1 MTDRIIPTQTGELLK
16 VNFSHQPLT
25 VSAYNA
31 VTGQYETHE
40 EYSQLL
46 AAASHVDRSDGQFMT
61 HTDTLLSMNVNVD
74 SDGNKVA
81 SFVYSSGV
89 GLSGRELVIRS
100 YRMENGR
107 AIPIADAVT
116 LNQTKTAQWRQLID
130 AGQPTAIR
138 EPNGMYVMYDALDKG
153 KVKAS
158 SRRYWVIQT
167 QPEQFESVIKM
178 PHRVKDVRVLSH
190 GGTSHVWSLDKYG
203 TVEVTV
209 IDADNKLDL
218 AASRAMTAFFAKGDV
233 KYVAIHTAEDGSGFA
248 LDTQGY
254 LHVFEQKNGVSGYYR
269 SANPIEGLTQLGEFS
284 TGRLTVNSGQVLL
297 QRYDENGAALP
308 VLSADISDV
317 RQSGTF
323 DLLTGTV
330 TVGDSAYLV
339 RDGVLFQFSKENGW
353 FQTKYTDVSELSLS
367 PTGKAVAVFGADQV
381 LTISEAADGNVI
393 QAEPVSITAG
403 TISTVVQNS
412 NTTYVLGT
420 DGVIRTLGGLEG
432 AITLK
437 GLTTQSGGPDKLR
450 SLSVVANMG
459 VGVTESGAVVKFDLP
474 ISGGSHEVVP
484 RSLTLQGENQA
495 DVLKVF
501 RDNDNRLIIWQQDS
515 DHKQTF
521 GILNPST
528 GTVQSLVSAEY
539 RGVFPGGDIE
549 RNGIITAG
557 DKRQYCL
564 LNGQVMYYSFIQ
576 NEWIPT
582 PTKGISQLKLGAD
595 GVLYAL
601 NEQRELVRL
610 NQYGFVES
618 TLETEVEDGL
628 LRTLTKS
635 VQLPEGVQ
643 QFAVSATGAIWYVD
657 QDGQLQSA
665 SIKEEDL
672 GSVSL
677 GIKRAEGE
685 GELQQ
690 ISVSPTEVFDA
701 YGDAISGIK
710 KAVTAPDGTQW
721 LLDSNGQVYRKLEG
735 SSEWSPLMEV
745 DPAGADFSVLADGRV
760 AIKASDDS
768 LHIYDTRWK
777 KVVEPSTLSLPK
789 AGMLN
794 QSLTVH
800 NDGSLW
806 LLDSSA
812 GEIQVYQPKG
822 KSWATKAIPRGIE
835 FQRLLTLQDGSVAG
849 RATDGKVYR
858 YQGTDG
864 WLEYTTAQGKPE
876 FDLLYDQ
883 LNYSRLE
890 SGYAGLLFS
899 SGEKAYKKPNQLTG
913 AQRLEVPSKQRDP
926 SLKQR
931 FASWFKAHLKPSTT
945 RGKFHHQINNAH
957 KELASAWSLLNQPS
971 YKKFGD
977 SQPEREA
984 LFTSSKTLIQDE
996 QAKILER
1003 INKQIGLLDRTG
1015 KLNTS
1020 FEHTS
1025 VFRQIQAFFGG
1036 DKHLSD
1042 KNLVKRLYDRQVSLF
1057 GTDDSVAETLKVML
1071 DHKVYLPAGSG
1082 DLSALTAQLVN
1093 NQSTLLLMQ
1102 QKTKA
1107 GDTSTESLAQLTEN
1121 LTALETKRQESSI
1134 NKLFKNNFDS
1144 LNQADRFYRT
1154 FDYLIAGMKD
1164 GDHKLQ
1170 RALNRQGAV
1179 QGDVVEQYTRLLQ
1192 SMSVGDNVDLKA
1204 AWGLK
1209 AGISHGG
1216 NLAENPL
1223 SILFTAGITG
1233 SVGAGGGNDYKL
1245 SFEKT
1250 ATGVKIKVGHV
1261 NKGNVSLSVGLAA
1274 GGGAKVGKG
1283 YALVSASV
1291 TATDKVEYSVE
1302 NVATFSIDQDDDGKL
1317 QRILRGLLSGSMT
1330 PDQLLA
1336 DADKGDVSHKQG
1348 LKHDLDVVGAA
1359 GLGVGVG
1366 VTNPDYTD
1374 SGLKTGYGFSLSIP
1388 SIKVT
1393 GNLFKHE
1400 VSAETKFSSKGGYSH
1415 GVSEKIGLFNSLGIE
1430 ASVGANPGSFKL
1442 QGYDQPELLRNS
1454 EYDTHMRTNYSPL
1467 SIGTLGYTLKNN
1479 WDRGVVKLYP
1489 DNQKLHP
1496 RDGFKFEYTEK
1507 GLSKVTWDL
1516 TINRTGTLM
1525 ELSKVKELLER
1536 VPALKA
1542 QLEKLTSFTTPANRD
1557 AFATKLARLEVS
1569 HPALK
1574 PEIDALKQ
1582 LAAFTSPDDKKRFEK
1597 QLKSLGEANP
1607 NLSHDIQELK
1617 AHLSSN
1623 LFVQK
1628 NKPIKVA
1635 MQFTAQA
1642 MHQVSNYDPKTDGD
1656 YVTFVNKLAMDGA
1669 NFEITGFSVNEAHS
1683 YKTSGGLNAVLL
1695 NFDSSAE
1702 LSLSRNTADIKLF
1715 YSDTESYWYK
1725 LKDQFKELANY
1736 QNSDVTPEEFST
1748 ELKKEYDALLEN
1760 IERGLGFDDG
1770 LNPDIAEQ
1778 KALLDSVLS
1787 MLKPDL
1793 GAYSQAYAEAYQVQY
1808 ATQHNVT
1815 PEQALIALKEIA
1827 KDEIDSEVI
1836 RNLFEDRAE
1845 LVKQYLQ
1852 TANEHLD
1859 SIRTLDST
1867 PRPSQLA
1874 PVFTYSGSRLTQTG
1888 MTSGLNLSGFNS
1900 AVHDGANSV
1909 LLTLSNRFGTPDAVS
1924 SSQGAEASVKSLL
1937 ADLYAQN
1944 GPVTTF
1950 DVDNLI
1956 ARFSLATKEGAS
1968 RSLTAANIAEIRR
1981 LFNLNGSGETGTADE
1996 FAALRSQLENSI
2008 NADALAN
2015 AFDPMVERHLLA
2027 VEELVTSDI
2036 WQLFEPEGALA
2047 NSQTINLWN
2056 GQLVYISEQAGK
2068 QKIVRLSKE
2077 QIRKVVR
2084 ADSERVLQSMS
2095 DGYTGTLLLR
2105 EAALSQGDIESLQAL
2120 PDQTP
2125 SLKRQTGASSER
2137 YRGLAILG
2145 LTEAYARGDLISS
2158 EFDPAQRF
2166 ILSEFFADANGDLD
2180 LAALRNT
2187 VNNPVEFA
2195 KFKDGIT
2202 RLRAGYTESADVSQ
2216 MNGAQLVEKLV
2227 SWEGLLQSGAVG
2239 LSQVVD
2245 KQAKG
2250 VNAKLHFAPQSIYVG
2265 NTETQGKCAGLG
2277 QAYLYALSQGND
2289 AGLKNTFLDGVFTH
2303 SEIVRNSATDG
2314 TVSQKEAEQ
2323 TLVFTQALDQLQT
2336 DSANGQG
2343 SILVG
2348 EGKHSLTQVINRLG
2362 QNSGDSF
2369 YQLNTGNHA
2378 LVLAKKTIAG
2388 KASYFFYD
2396 PNFADVVVS
2405 SQNSVNSAEALGKI
2419 VKAHLQQAGDGW
2431 QGTLADYYAAD
2442 KSGNGELQ
2450 FDLYRFESNQAES
2463 NASLQQ
2469 LKTLLSDGNYLTEY
2483 QRLMQMADIDLAGFK
2498 VSPAL
2503 LYQMG
2508 ASIDGRRISADMDL
2522 SASDL
2527 ISKLSYSG
2535 RDLVEFMATQAK
2547 QPVAET
2553 ALKLLKTQLKT
2564 TDVDSLL
2571 QAGLDVDVARKV
2583 LQLVDSN
2590 VNSSLEVQLNTWTK
2604 LSELAPSIEG
2614 ALPSNLVN
2622 DSDNVGEMFGYLG
2635 QESEVAKWR
2644 ANNRQ
2649 QLVTVE
2655 PVSLGGT
2662 EVSAVL
2668 LHDMGATIEGKPVT
2682 IQLLA
2687 QLDTSGTATVQFDS
2701 TRFAYVLSKI
2711 PTQPELE
2718 KIASLVKKQLEINGG
2733 DVSKLLGD
2741 GIVSDAPAAQFVET
2755 LRQSPT
2761 ASLEIEVAK
2770 QAVNLLGDK
2779 ADERA
2784 QWLSMSEGLDVTQ
2797 RRQLQ
2802 NLYVLAKDTTGF
2814 DLDSF
2819 KAIKAANSGLSE
2831 TEILQQMAL
2840 DATEKRIAPG
2850 NDTDVVMQLAKW
2862 TDTDARQFLRNNN
2875 LIGSDS
2881 SGVISVN
2888 SQQFEQ
2894 FILSCDGMDRVRL
2907 ASAMVKL
2914 SPDAYYRISNDLDT
2928 DSSTTLKTFT
2938 DNVELQRAN
2947 KKGAM
2952 LGAVDNF
2959 GSALDIF
2966 ETLNSV
2972 RQLVA
2977 SWDQMSTTDK
2987 GLTMTELVGGIA
2999 MSPLSSAVSKA
3010 LSAAG
3015 KALGAASKFS
3025 KAATVVKAGVLD
3037 VALAP
3042 ITFAS
3047 IGMQWESFWSGNG
3060 DTNSFEYKSLVANTV
3075 LTTVTT
3081 AASLALTGV
3090 SIAASLSSAVAA
3102 SVLGTIAAS
3111 AGPIGVAIAAA
3122 GFIINGV
3129 VQGAL
3134 QLAEFGD
3141 YFSSTADKV
3150 AQFFASWVGVET
3162 DALKRA
3168 RVEKAATED
3177 ADSLHTTL
3185 NNEWAETKTYLSD
3198 LFSKDGYK
3206 YLQIRD
3212 RDNKVAHGTFT
3223 WGGDYAYVL
3232 QKQVEYKGVETV
3244 VSNHLANGDTVWAE
3258 LGDANPSYNAH
3269 GSAGKRNL
3277 FNLSG
3282 AVLAAANGADK
3293 ADAFN
3298 LSAMTEIGAIDG
3310 QDGQDSMLLDAG
3322 GLAVTL
3328 APGQGTQSVLSY
3340 AGKLVILDQLVHRSG
3355 DRGANHSSSENVT
3368 RNVNQRVNVNGI
3380 ESYIIKNVGSADI
3393 KGTQK
3398 DEFFDVSGSNVQ
3410 ISGGGGRNTYSL
3422 NNGNRVMST
3431 SDDTVLWNGEVNAE
3445 ITLEGISGKVAQ
3457 TLMVSLSSR
3466 YDDIHIRRNGNN
3478 LELVDTGRTLTIK
3491 GVYKSDGSLDTS
3503 KVIQLLDPYGYSFS
3517 LPGLGLIDG
3526 NAKSLTQVAKT
3537 FVFDE
3542 NTATELRY
3550 VTNDKAV
3557 NTYTLQQGSGVFV
3570 AEAHTNQLMQFVL
3583 EAPLSSLRYGIVDDT
3598 LVVQSTDPQSKLEL
3612 QIRDYTNVSKS
3623 GVVQLWLSPPQ
3634 GAEQG
3639 QQIVSIKLPEA
3650 DGDKQGQLTPVDTDA
3665 VEKQVEQA
3673 GAELKHSRIQDT
3685 VTQLDLSQ
3693 VEDTVTV
3700 DAAKLAEH
3708 QQSISLFLPP
3718 DALAEKLVQVRV
3730 ADDLILYYA
3739 DKAGVGLTNTPHL
3752 NIKGYFSHVVDVKLT
3767 HNGGQNKVTISP
3779 SQYLGDIGNNQL
3791 SGAQA
3796 SELAGLDGNDRY
3808 SIPVR
3813 SSEKTRWV
3821 INNVAADQKLDTLD
3835 FGSGVTVNQLAF
3847 VRQGDDLE
3855 VHISGQPTKTVV
3867 LQNYVADA
3875 RAQHLQLKL
3884 GETVMRLPAVDP
3896 VSGYFVHSQD
3906 SDVGILGDGTHILR
3920 SEAQGGSKQTLYLS
3934 GSVDSYQK
3942 EVQGLDLKLSKGGQ
3956 TLFIR
3961 DYYRKPDSVRFAWQG
3976 GSNDEVL
3983 IPTDYHRAEQALF
3996 TELNV
4001 ERRDWVAYIENG
4013 VTSREQVTSLLA
4025 LGQERGSEA
4034 SDFYTMPEST
4044 DFTVYV
4050 KHYPANYNVG
4060 ERALFST
4067 GYRGQNGFKF
4077 YLDGEGY
4084 LCYKSYTREGYYNGV
4099 EQTIYTQMP
4108 RISGRPVSQPNDEI
4122 VLKFEGNHTLTVI
4135 AKGWGEK
4142 RVTTI
4147 NLNDYGS
4154 SRIRFGSTR
4163 HLNSRVYR
4171 SGYQERR
4178 IIEGLASDRQIDS
4191 IFQTDGQ
4198 TWGARDSD
4206 VATYLQV
4213 KGFSAQGA
4221 QTLIEEGLTSLRQ
4234 LEQAVS
4240 VLKAV
4245 NGRLSESFIAA
4256 YVKAGQSWLYKE
4268 TSISYAVALEN
4279 MGRTPQF
4286 IFDAHR
4292 YGLSVQNVE
4301 AYSKVEKQYPG
4312 EDRLADFALALRG
4325 DDNAFFMQDRAST
4338 GTLTHYQ
4345 TQLLDSLL
4353 TTLEIPEWDRERIRH
4368 TIAGNAP
4375 EERFDELARRMFQS
4389 YPTEREKELNLY
4401 NWLGNALQGD
4411 FRQKHTFEPSLPK
4424 DVNLLTQALIQ
4435 KGFLAKRA
4443 SELAWKL
4450 SELGVLDYE
4459 RLDSLMKVGIS
4470 DNSQLLRLLDADV
4483 NGEDILAANAHREK
4497 YESGARGN
4505 LIQVSTS
4512 GILSSYSHV
4521 EQTVYYAK
4529 EYLGIDGDGN
4539 VTRLGA
4545 SPSSSTLAGYEQVIN
4560 PGPVLGS
4567 GGGSPTPSQIAQ
4579 GQVDGVV
4586 KLWEQGYIDRSVRQ
4600 VPSEQS
4606 WFGRSNPSN
4615 MVDGSNQAGEAF
4627 SWRGASNP
4635 DGEKIYDVTMHAL
4648 DPNNPDA
4655 ESRAAFI
4662 RFDMKHKVAL
4672 SSLTLRTANAVA
4684 DTEEPDTTRSGS
4696 YRVEALNA
4704 KGQWISVSLPLAWSG
4719 QQNDMTVAIDTQGVP
4734 YQSYRLRGISGSYD
4748 RDRWIKEV
4756 DFTTVAIEKESVS
4769 IASVALEPGT
4779 AKREVTPL
4787 VPAARVEIAIEN
4799 ASFESKDLPKG
4810 WLIRDVPGWTIA
4822 GGNTASISEGNS
4834 MSAFDGINYMQI
4846 SGNDSS
4852 ISQGLNETF
4861 DAAADYQLAVDLGNS
4876 KYGNSVSGFEVR
4888 LWAGGSLLGNAVL
4901 SASQARESL
4910 GYGRWNT
4917 LTLNIDGQIHE
4928 QASGQKLKVEVLNTG
4943 NEDRDRIYV
4952 DNVRLAKLTG
4962 AMAIF
4967 GDEPGST
4974 DSRTSEGRYTIQPV
4988 LAPTVS

>member
-25 VSAYNA
+25 VSTYNA
-31 VTGQYETHE
+31 VTSQYETHE

-46 AAASHVDRSDGQFMT
+46 AAASHVDRADGQIMT

-81 SFVYSSGV
+81 SFVYRSGV

-100 YRMENGR
+100 FRMENGR

-116 LNQTKTAQWRQLID
+116 LHQSKTAQWRQLID

-190 GGTSHVWSLDKYG
+190 GGTRHVWSLDKYG
-203 TVEVTV
+203 TVAVTV

-218 AASRAMTAFFAKGDV
+218 AASRAMTAFFTKADV

-248 LDTQGY
+248 LDTHGY

-269 SANPIEGLTQLGEFS
+269 SANPIEAFTQLGEFN
-284 TGRLTVNSGQVLL
+284 TGRLTVNRGQVLL
-297 QRYDENGAALP
+297 QRYDEQGAALP

-339 RDGVLFQFSKENGW
+339 RDGVLFQYSKENGW

-381 LTISEAADGNVI
+381 LTISESADGNVI
-393 QAEPVSITAG
+393 QAEPVSIAAG
-403 TISTVVQNS
+403 TIQTVVQNS
-412 NTTYVLGT
+412 RATYVLGS

-432 AITLK
+432 SITLK
-437 GLTTQSGGPDKLR
+437 GLTTPSGEPETLR
-450 SLSVVANMG
+450 SLSVVDNLG
-459 VGVTESGAVVKFDLP
+459 VGVTESGAVVKFNLP
-474 ISGGSHEVVP
+474 VSGGSHEVAP
-484 RSLTLQGENQA
+484 QTLTLQGENQA

-501 RDNDNRLIIWQQDS
+501 RDNDDRLIVWQQDS
-515 DHKQTF
+515 DQKQTF
-521 GILNPST
+521 GVLNPST
-528 GTVQSLVSAEY
+528 GAVQTLVSADY

-576 NEWIPT
+576 NEWMPT
-582 PTKGISQLKLGAD
+582 PTKGIRQLKLGAD
-595 GVLYAL
+595 GAIYAL

-643 QFAVSATGAIWYVD
+643 QFAVSATGTIWYVD

-665 SIKEEDL
+665 SVKEEDL

-677 GIKRAEGE
+677 GIQRAEGE
-685 GELQQ
+685 RELQP

-701 YGDAISGIK
+701 YGEAISEIK

-721 LLDSNGQVYRKLEG
+721 LLDSNGQAYRKLEG
-735 SSEWSPLMEV
+735 SSEWSPLVEV

-777 KVVEPSTLSLPK
+777 TVVEPSTLSLPK
-789 AGMLN
+789 AGIAS
-794 QSLTVH
+794 QSLTIH

-812 GEIQVYQPKG
+812 AEVQVYQPKG
-822 KSWATKAIPRGIE
+822 QSWATKAIPRGVE
-835 FQRLLTLQDGSVAG
+835 FQRLMTLQDGSVAG

-890 SGYAGLLFS
+890 SSYSGLLFS
-899 SGEKAYKKPNQLTG
+899 SGEKAHKKPNQLTG

-931 FASWFKAHLKPSTT
+931 FTSWFKAHLKPSTT

-971 YKKFGD
+971 DTRLGD
-977 SQPEREA
+977 GQPEREA
-984 LFTSSKTLIQDE
+984 LFTGSKTLIQDE

-1015 KLNTS
+1015 QLNTS

-1042 KNLVKRLYDRQVSLF
+1042 KNLVKRLYDRQVALL
-1057 GTDDSVAETLKVML
+1057 GAEDSVAETLKMML
-1071 DHKVYLPAGSG
+1071 EHKVYLPAGSG

-1102 QKTKA
+1102 QKTTA
-1107 GDTSTESLAQLTEN
+1107 GDTSTDSLAQLTET
-1121 LTALETKRQESSI
+1121 LTDLETKRQESSI

-1216 NLAENPL
+1216 NLAENPFE
-1223 SILFTAGITG
+1223 SLFTAGITG

-1283 YALVSASV
+1283 YAMASASL
-1291 TATDKVEYSVE
+1291 TATDKVEYNVE

-1317 QRILRGLLSGSMT
+1317 QRVLRGLLSGSMT

-1366 VTNPDYTD
+1366 VTNPDYKDT
-1374 SGLKTGYGFSLSIP
+1374 GLKTGYGFSLSIP

-1393 GNLFKHE
+1393 GNVFKHE
-1400 VSAETKFSSKGGYSH
+1400 VSAETKFSSTGGYSH

-1442 QGYDQPELLRNS
+1442 QGYDQPELLRNN

-1467 SIGTLGYTLKNN
+1467 SAGTLGYTLKKN
-1479 WDRGVVKLYP
+1479 WDRGGVQLYP

-1496 RDGFKFEYTEK
+1496 RDGFKFEYTEE

-1525 ELSKVKELLER
+1525 GLSKVKELLER
-1536 VPALKA
+1536 VPALKV
-1542 QLEKLTSFTTPANRD
+1542 QLEKLTSFTTPENRD
-1557 AFATKLARLEVS
+1557 ALATKLARLEGS

-1582 LAAFTSPDDKKRFEK
+1582 LAAFTSPDDKKQFEK

-1607 NLSHDIQELK
+1607 HLLRDIQELK
-1617 AHLSSN
+1617 AHLGSN

-1683 YKTSGGLNAVLL
+1683 YKTSGGLNALLL

-1715 YSDTESYWYK
+1715 YSDTERYWYK
-1725 LKDQFKELANY
+1725 LKDQFKALANY
-1736 QNSDVTPEEFST
+1736 QNADVTPEEFSA

-1760 IERGLGFDDG
+1760 MERGLGFDEG

-1787 MLKPDL
+1787 LLKPDL
-1793 GAYSQAYAEAYQVQY
+1793 GAYSQAYAEAYQAQY
-1808 ATQHNVT
+1808 AAQHNVS
-1815 PEQALIALKEIA
+1815 PEQALIALKEVA
-1827 KDEIDSEVI
+1827 KDELDSEVI
-1836 RNLFEDRAE
+1836 EDRAE
-1845 LVKQYLQ
+1845 VVKQYLQ

-1859 SIRTLDST
+1859 SIRALDST

-1874 PVFTYSGSRLTQTG
+1874 PVFTYSGSRLTQTE

-1909 LLTLSNRFGTPDAVS
+1909 LLTLSNRFGAPDAIS
-1924 SSQGAEASVKSLL
+1924 NSQGAEASVKSLL
-1937 ADLYAQN
+1937 ADLYANN

-1956 ARFSLATKEGAS
+1956 AQFNRSTKEGAS

-1981 LFNLNGSGETGTADE
+1981 LFHLSGSGETGTADE
-1996 FAALRSQLENSI
+1996 FAALRSQLENSVQ
-2008 NADALAN
+2008 ADALAK

-2027 VEELVTSDI
+2027 TEELVTSDI

-2047 NSQTINLWN
+2047 NSQTINVWN

-2068 QKIVRLSKE
+2068 QKIVRLSKA
-2077 QIRKVVR
+2077 QIRQVVR
-2084 ADSERVLQSMS
+2084 ADSERVLQAMS

-2105 EAALSQGDIESLQAL
+2105 ETALSQGDIESLQAL

-2125 SLKRQTGASSER
+2125 SLRRQTGVSSER
-2137 YRGLAILG
+2137 YRGLAIVG
-2145 LTEAYARGDLISS
+2145 LMEAYARGDVISS

-2180 LAALRNT
+2180 LAALRKT
-2187 VNNPVEFA
+2187 VNNPVDFA

-2202 RLRAGYTESADVSQ
+2202 RLRAGYAESANVSQ
-2216 MNGAQLVEKLV
+2216 LNGAQLVEKLV

-2250 VNAKLHFAPQSIYVG
+2250 VNAQLHFAPQSMYVG
-2265 NTETQGKCAGLG
+2265 NTDTQGKCAGLG
-2277 QAYLYALSQGND
+2277 QAYLYALSQGDD
-2289 AGLKNTFLDGVFTH
+2289 AGFKNTFLDGVFTH
-2303 SEIVRNSATDG
+2303 SDIVRNSATDG

-2323 TLVFTQALDQLQT
+2323 SLAFTQALDQLQT

-2343 SILVG
+2343 RLLVG
-2348 EGKHSLTQVINRLG
+2348 EGKQSLTQVIHRLG

-2396 PNFADVVVS
+2396 PNFADVVVT
-2405 SQNSVNSAEALGKI
+2405 SQNSVNSADALGKI

-2442 KSGNGELQ
+2442 KAGNGELQ
-2450 FDLYRFESNQAES
+2450 FELYRFEPHQAES

-2469 LKTLLSDGNYLTEY
+2469 LKTLLSEGHYLTEY
-2483 QRLMQMADIDLAGFK
+2483 QRLRQMADIDLAGLK

-2508 ASIDGRRISADMDL
+2508 ASIDGRRLSADMDL

-2571 QAGLDVDVARKV
+2571 QAGLDVDVARNV
-2583 LQLVDSN
+2583 LQLVDSH
-2590 VNSSLEVQLNTWTK
+2590 VNSSLEVQLDTWSK

-2614 ALPSNLVN
+2614 AIPSHLAN
-2622 DSDNVGEMFGYLG
+2622 DSANVQDMFGYLG
-2635 QESEVAKWR
+2635 HESEVAKWR
-2644 ANNRQ
+2644 AYNRQ
-2649 QLVTVE
+2649 QLLTAE

-2662 EVSAVL
+2662 ELSAVL

-2682 IQLLA
+2682 MPLLA
-2687 QLDTSGTATVQFDS
+2687 QLETGGTVAVQFDP
-2701 TRFAYVLSKI
+2701 TRFAYVLSQI
-2711 PTQPELE
+2711 PAQPELE
-2718 KIASLVKKQLEINGG
+2718 NIASLVKKQLEMHGG
-2733 DVSKLLGD
+2733 DVSQLLGD
-2741 GIVSDAPAAQFVET
+2741 GVASDAPAAQFVET

-2814 DLDSF
+2814 DLESF
-2819 KAIKAANSGLSE
+2819 KALKAAHSGLSE

-2850 NDTDVVMQLAKW
+2850 NDTDVVMQLTKW
-2862 TDTDARQFLRNNN
+2862 SETDARQFLRDNN

-2881 SGVISVN
+2881 AGVISVN

-2894 FILSCDGMDRVRL
+2894 FIHSCDGMDRVRL
-2907 ASAMVKL
+2907 AAAMVKL

-2952 LGAVDNF
+2952 LGTVDNF

-2987 GLTMTELVGGIA
+2987 GLTMTELVGGVA

-3042 ITFAS
+3042 VTFAS

-3060 DTNSFEYKSLVANTV
+3060 DTKSFEYKSLVANTV

-3177 ADSLHTTL
+3177 ADSLHATL

-3212 RDNKVAHGTFT
+3212 RDNKVAHGTFK

-3244 VSNHLANGDTVWAE
+3244 VSNHLTNGDTVWAE
-3258 LGDANPSYNAH
+3258 LGNANPDYQAH

-3282 AVLAAANGADK
+3282 AVLSAANGADK

-3298 LSAMTEIGAIDG
+3298 LSAMTEIGAVDG
-3310 QDGQDSMLLDAG
+3310 QDGQDSLLLDAG

-3368 RNVNQRVNVNGI
+3368 RNVDQSVNVNGI
-3380 ESYIIKNVGSADI
+3380 ESYIIENVGSADI
-3393 KGTQK
+3393 KGTQQ

-3422 NNGNRVMST
+3422 NHGNRIVST

-3445 ITLEGISGKVAQ
+3445 ITLQGISGKVAQ

-3466 YDDIHIRRNGNN
+3466 YDDIHIRRNGNH

-3526 NAKSLTQVAKT
+3526 HAKSLNQVAKT

-3542 NTATELRY
+3542 NTASDLRY

-3557 NTYTLQQGSGVFV
+3557 NTYTLQQGAGVFV

-3583 EAPLSSLRYGIVDDT
+3583 EAPLSSLHYGIVDDT
-3598 LVVQSTDPQSKLEL
+3598 LVIQSTDPHSQLEL
-3612 QIRDYTNVSKS
+3612 QIRDYANASQS

-3639 QQIVSIKLPEA
+3639 QQIVSIALPEA
-3650 DGDKQGQLTPVDTDA
+3650 GGDKQGRLTPVDTDA

-3673 GAELKHSRIQDT
+3673 GGELKHSQTQDS

-3693 VEDTVTV
+3693 VENTVTV
-3700 DAAKLAEH
+3700 EAAKLAEH
-3708 QQSISLFLPP
+3708 QQSISLFLPS
-3718 DALAEKLVQVRV
+3718 DALADKLVQVRV

-3739 DKAGVGLTNTPHL
+3739 DKAQVGLANTPHL
-3752 NIKGYFSHVVDVKLT
+3752 NIKGYFSHAVDVKLT
-3767 HNGGQNKVTISP
+3767 HNGGQNNVTISP
-3779 SQYLGDIGNNQL
+3779 SQYLGNIGDNQL

-3796 SELAGLDGNDRY
+3796 SELAGLDGHDHY
-3808 SIPVR
+3808 AIPVR
-3813 SSEKTRWV
+3813 SSDKIRWV

-3835 FGSGVTVNQLAF
+3835 LGSGVTVNQLAF

-3855 VHISGQPTKTVV
+3855 IQISGQPTKTVM
-3867 LQNYVADA
+3867 LQNYVADV

-3920 SEAQGGSKQTLYLS
+3920 SEAQGGSKQTLHLS
-3934 GSVDSYQK
+3934 GPVDGYQQ
-3942 EVQGLDLKLSKGGQ
+3942 EVQGLDLKLSKGDQ
-3956 TLFIR
+3956 TLFVR

-3976 GSNDEVL
+3976 GSHDEVL
-3983 IPTDYHRAEQALF
+3983 IPTDYHQAEQALF

-4001 ERRDWVAYIENG
+4001 ERRDWVAYIQNG

-4034 SDFYTMPEST
+4034 SDFYTMPDST

-4077 YLDGEGY
+4077 YLDDEGY

-4099 EQTIYTQMP
+4099 EQTIYTQTP

-4122 VLKFEGNHTLTVI
+4122 VMKFEGNHTLTVI
-4135 AKGWGEK
+4135 AKGWGGK

-4163 HLNSRVYR
+4163 YLNDRVYS
-4171 SGYQERR
+4171 SGYRERR
-4178 IIEGLASDRQIDS
+4178 ITEGLASDRQIDS

-4221 QTLIEEGLTSLRQ
+4221 QTLIDEGLTSLGQ
-4234 LEQAVS
+4234 LERAVS
-4240 VLKAV
+4240 VLKTA
-4245 NGRLSESFIAA
+4245 NGQLSESFIAA
-4256 YVKAGQSWLYKE
+4256 YVKSGQSWLYKE
-4268 TSISYAVALEN
+4268 TSIAYAVALEN

-4338 GTLTHYQ
+4338 GTLTHSQ

-4375 EERFDELARRMFQS
+4375 EERFDELARRMYQS

-4401 NWLGNALQGD
+4401 NWLGNALGGD
-4411 FRQKHTFEPSLPK
+4411 FRQKHTFEPSLPN

-4470 DNSQLLRLLDADV
+4470 DNSQLLRLLEANV
-4483 NGEDILAANAHREK
+4483 NGEDILAANAHREQ

-4539 VTRLGA
+4539 VTRLGT
-4545 SPSSSTLAGYEQVIN
+4545 SPSSGTLAGYEQVIN

-4567 GGGSPTPSQIAQ
+4567 GGGSPTPIQIAQ
-4579 GQVDGVV
+4579 GQIDGVV

-4606 WFGRSNPSN
+4606 WFGRSNTSN
-4615 MVDGSNQAGEAF
+4615 LVDGSDRAGEAF
-4627 SWRGASNP
+4627 AWRAASNEV
-4635 DGEKIYDVTMHAL
+4635 DDNIYDVAMQAPDLTN
-4648 DPNNPDA
+4648 PNTDD
-4655 ESRAAFI
+4655 RAAFI

-4672 SSLTLRTANAVA
+4672 SSLTLRTAHAVA
-4684 DTEEPDTTRSGS
+4684 DADQPDTTRSGS
-4696 YRVEALNA
+4696 YRVEALDA
-4704 KGQWISVSLPLAWSG
+4704 RGQWISVSSPLVWSG
-4719 QQNDMTVAIDTQGVP
+4719 QQDDMTVAIDTRGVP

-4756 DFTTVAIEKESVS
+4756 DFTTVAIERESAAVAS
-4769 IASVALEPGT
+4769 IAVEPPKEGDM
-4779 AKREVTPL
+4779 

-4799 ASFESKDLPKG
+4799 ASFDSKEIPENTLV
-4810 WLIRDVPGWTIA
+4810 RDVPGWTLT
-4822 GGNTASISEGNS
+4822 GYNTAMLREGSYIS
-4834 MSAFDGINYMQI
+4834 AVDGSNFMQI
-4846 SGNDSS
+4846 SWSGSS
-4852 ISQGLNETF
+4852 ISQELSDTF
-4861 DAAADYQLAVDLGNS
+4861 DATADYQLAMDLGNS
-4876 KYGNSVSGFEVR
+4876 QYGNSVSGFEIR
-4888 LWAGGSLLGNAVL
+4888 LWAGDTLLGNAAL
-4901 SASQARESL
+4901 SATQARESL

-4917 LTLNIDGQIHE
+4917 LTLNVDGQVHQ
-4928 QASGQKLKVEVLNTG
+4928 QASGKNLKVEVLNTG
-4943 NEDRDRIYV
+4943 DENRDIVFV
-4952 DNVRLAKLTG
+4952 DNIRLAKLTG
-4962 AMAIF
+4962 AMATF
-4967 GDEPGST
+4967 GDDPGSI

>member
-25 VSAYNA
+25 VSTYNA

-46 AAASHVDRSDGQFMT
+46 AAASHVDRADGQIMT

-81 SFVYSSGV
+81 SFVYRSGV

-100 YRMENGR
+100 FRMENGR

-116 LNQTKTAQWRQLID
+116 LHQSKTAQWRQLID

-190 GGTSHVWSLDKYG
+190 GGARHVWSLDKYG
-203 TVEVTV
+203 TVAVTV

-218 AASRAMTAFFAKGDV
+218 AASRAMTAFFTKADV

-248 LDTQGY
+248 LDTHGY

-269 SANPIEGLTQLGEFS
+269 SANPIEAFTQLGEFN
-284 TGRLTVNSGQVLL
+284 TGRLTVNRGQVLL
-297 QRYDENGAALP
+297 QRYDEQGAALP

-330 TVGDSAYLV
+330 SVGDSAYLV
-339 RDGVLFQFSKENGW
+339 RDGVLFQYSKENGW

-381 LTISEAADGNVI
+381 LTISESADGNVI
-393 QAEPVSITAG
+393 QAEPVSIAAG
-403 TISTVVQNS
+403 TIQTVVQNS
-412 NTTYVLGT
+412 RATYVLGS

-432 AITLK
+432 SITLR
-437 GLTTQSGGPDKLR
+437 GLTTPSGEPETLR
-450 SLSVVANMG
+450 SLSVVDNLG
-459 VGVTESGAVVKFDLP
+459 VGVTESGAVVKFNLP
-474 ISGGSHEVVP
+474 ESGGSHEVAP
-484 RSLTLQGENQA
+484 QTLTLQGENQA

-501 RDNDNRLIIWQQDS
+501 RDNDDRLIVWQQDS

-528 GTVQSLVSAEY
+528 GAVQSLASADY

-576 NEWIPT
+576 NEWMPT
-582 PTKGISQLKLGAD
+582 PTKGIRQLKLGAD
-595 GVLYAL
+595 GAIYAL

-643 QFAVSATGAIWYVD
+643 QFAVSATGTIWYVD

-665 SIKEEDL
+665 SVKEEDL

-677 GIKRAEGE
+677 GIQRAEGE
-685 GELQQ
+685 RELQP

-701 YGDAISGIK
+701 YGEAISEIK

-721 LLDSNGQVYRKLEG
+721 LLDSNGQVYRKLGG
-735 SSEWSPLMEV
+735 SSEWSPLVEV

-777 KVVEPSTLSLPK
+777 TVVEPSTLSLPK
-789 AGMLN
+789 AGIAS
-794 QSLTVH
+794 QSLTIH

-812 GEIQVYQPKG
+812 GEVQVYQPKG
-822 KSWATKAIPRGIE
+822 QSWATKAIPRGVE
-835 FQRLLTLQDGSVAG
+835 FQRLMTLQDGSVAG

-890 SGYAGLLFS
+890 SSYSGLLFS
-899 SGEKAYKKPNQLTG
+899 SGEKAHKKPNQLTG

-931 FASWFKAHLKPSTT
+931 FTSWFKAHLKPSTT

-971 YKKFGD
+971 DTKLGD
-977 SQPEREA
+977 GQPEREA
-984 LFTSSKTLIQDE
+984 LFTGSKTLIQDE

-1015 KLNTS
+1015 QLNTS

-1042 KNLVKRLYDRQVSLF
+1042 KNLVKRLYDRQVALL
-1057 GTDDSVAETLKVML
+1057 GAEDSVAETLKMML

-1102 QKTKA
+1102 QKTTA
-1107 GDTSTESLAQLTEN
+1107 GDTSTDSLAQLTET
-1121 LTALETKRQESSI
+1121 LTDLETKRQESSI

-1216 NLAENPL
+1216 NLAENPFE
-1223 SILFTAGITG
+1223 SLFTAGITG

-1283 YALVSASV
+1283 YAMASASL
-1291 TATDKVEYSVE
+1291 TATDKVEYNVE

-1317 QRILRGLLSGSMT
+1317 QRVLRGLLSGSMT

-1366 VTNPDYTD
+1366 VTNPDYKDT
-1374 SGLKTGYGFSLSIP
+1374 GLKTGYGFSLSIP

-1393 GNLFKHE
+1393 GNVFKHE
-1400 VSAETKFSSKGGYSH
+1400 VSAETKFSSTGGYSH

-1442 QGYDQPELLRNS
+1442 QGYDQPELLRNN

-1467 SIGTLGYTLKNN
+1467 SAGTLGYTLKKN
-1479 WDRGVVKLYP
+1479 WDRGGVQLYP

-1496 RDGFKFEYTEK
+1496 RDGFKFEYTEE

-1525 ELSKVKELLER
+1525 GLSKVKELLER
-1536 VPALKA
+1536 VPALKV
-1542 QLEKLTSFTTPANRD
+1542 QLEKLTSFTTPENRD
-1557 AFATKLARLEVS
+1557 ALATKLARLEGS

-1582 LAAFTSPDDKKRFEK
+1582 LAAFTSPDDKKQFEK

-1607 NLSHDIQELK
+1607 HLSRDIQELK
-1617 AHLSSN
+1617 AHLGSN

-1683 YKTSGGLNAVLL
+1683 YKTSGGLNALLL

-1715 YSDTESYWYK
+1715 YSDTERYWYK
-1725 LKDQFKELANY
+1725 LKDQFKALANY
-1736 QNSDVTPEEFST
+1736 QNADVTPEEFSA

-1760 IERGLGFDDG
+1760 MERGLGFDEG

-1787 MLKPDL
+1787 LLKPDL
-1793 GAYSQAYAEAYQVQY
+1793 GAYSQAYAEAYQAQY
-1808 ATQHNVT
+1808 AAQHNVS
-1815 PEQALIALKEIA
+1815 PEQALIALKEVA
-1827 KDEIDSEVI
+1827 KDELDSEVI
-1836 RNLFEDRAE
+1836 EDRAE
-1845 LVKQYLQ
+1845 VVKQYLQ

-1859 SIRTLDST
+1859 SIRALDST

-1874 PVFTYSGSRLTQTG
+1874 PVFTYSGSRLTQTE

-1909 LLTLSNRFGTPDAVS
+1909 LLTLSNRFGTPDAIS
-1924 SSQGAEASVKSLL
+1924 NSQGAEASVKSLL
-1937 ADLYAQN
+1937 ADLYANN

-1956 ARFSLATKEGAS
+1956 AQFNRSTKEGAS

-1981 LFNLNGSGETGTADE
+1981 LFHLSGSGETGTADE

-2008 NADALAN
+2008 QADALAK

-2027 VEELVTSDI
+2027 TEELVTSDI

-2047 NSQTINLWN
+2047 NSQTINVWN

-2068 QKIVRLSKE
+2068 QKIVRLSKA
-2077 QIRKVVR
+2077 QIRQVVR
-2084 ADSERVLQSMS
+2084 VDSERVLQAMS

-2105 EAALSQGDIESLQAL
+2105 ETALSQGDIESLQAL

-2125 SLKRQTGASSER
+2125 SLRRQTGVSSER
-2137 YRGLAILG
+2137 YRGLAIVG
-2145 LTEAYARGDLISS
+2145 LMEAYARGDVISS

-2180 LAALRNT
+2180 LAALRKT
-2187 VNNPVEFA
+2187 VNNPVDFA

-2202 RLRAGYTESADVSQ
+2202 RLRAGYAESANVSQ
-2216 MNGAQLVEKLV
+2216 LNGAQLVEKLV

-2250 VNAKLHFAPQSIYVG
+2250 VNAQLHFAPQSMYVG
-2265 NTETQGKCAGLG
+2265 NTDTQGECAGLG
-2277 QAYLYALSQGND
+2277 QAYLYALSQGDD
-2289 AGLKNTFLDGVFTH
+2289 AGFKNTFLDGVFTH
-2303 SEIVRNSATDG
+2303 SDIVRNSATDG
-2314 TVSQKEAEQ
+2314 TVSQKEAKQ
-2323 TLVFTQALDQLQT
+2323 TLAFTQALDQLQT

-2343 SILVG
+2343 RLLVG
-2348 EGKHSLTQVINRLG
+2348 EGKQSLTQVIHRLG

-2396 PNFADVVVS
+2396 PNFADVVVT
-2405 SQNSVNSAEALGKI
+2405 SQNSVNSADALGKI

-2442 KSGNGELQ
+2442 KAGNGELQ
-2450 FDLYRFESNQAES
+2450 FELYRFEPHQAES

-2469 LKTLLSDGNYLTEY
+2469 LKTLLSEGHYLTEY
-2483 QRLMQMADIDLAGFK
+2483 QRLRQMADIDLAGLK

-2508 ASIDGRRISADMDL
+2508 ASIDGRRLSADMDL

-2571 QAGLDVDVARKV
+2571 QAGLDVDVARNV
-2583 LQLVDSN
+2583 LQLVDSH
-2590 VNSSLEVQLNTWTK
+2590 VNSSLEVQLDTWSK

-2614 ALPSNLVN
+2614 AIPSHLAN
-2622 DSDNVGEMFGYLG
+2622 DSANVQDMFGYLG
-2635 QESEVAKWR
+2635 HESEVAKWR
-2644 ANNRQ
+2644 AYNRQ
-2649 QLVTVE
+2649 QLLTAE

-2662 EVSAVL
+2662 ELSAVL

-2682 IQLLA
+2682 MPLLA
-2687 QLDTSGTATVQFDS
+2687 QLETGGTVAVQFDP
-2701 TRFAYVLSKI
+2701 TRFAYVLSQI
-2711 PTQPELE
+2711 PAQPELE
-2718 KIASLVKKQLEINGG
+2718 KIASLVKKQLEMHGG
-2733 DVSKLLGD
+2733 DVSQLLGD
-2741 GIVSDAPAAQFVET
+2741 GVASDAPAAQFVET

-2814 DLDSF
+2814 DLESF
-2819 KAIKAANSGLSE
+2819 KALKAAHSGLSE

-2862 TDTDARQFLRNNN
+2862 SETDARQFLRDNN

-2881 SGVISVN
+2881 AGVISVN

-2894 FILSCDGMDRVRL
+2894 FIHSCDGMDRVRL
-2907 ASAMVKL
+2907 AAAMVKL

-2952 LGAVDNF
+2952 LGTVDNF

-2987 GLTMTELVGGIA
+2987 GLTMTELVGGVA

-3042 ITFAS
+3042 VTFAS

-3177 ADSLHTTL
+3177 ADSLHATL

-3212 RDNKVAHGTFT
+3212 RDNKVAHGTFK

-3244 VSNHLANGDTVWAE
+3244 VSNHLTNGDTVWAE
-3258 LGDANPSYNAH
+3258 LGNANPDYQAH

-3298 LSAMTEIGAIDG
+3298 LSAMTEIGAVDG
-3310 QDGQDSMLLDAG
+3310 QDGQDSLLLDAG

-3368 RNVNQRVNVNGI
+3368 RNVDQSVNVNGI
-3380 ESYIIKNVGSADI
+3380 ESYIIENVGSADI
-3393 KGTQK
+3393 KGTQQ

-3422 NNGNRVMST
+3422 NHGNRIVST

-3445 ITLEGISGKVAQ
+3445 ITLQGISGKVAQ

-3466 YDDIHIRRNGNN
+3466 YDDIHIRRNGNH

-3526 NAKSLTQVAKT
+3526 HAKSLTQVAKT

-3542 NTATELRY
+3542 NTASDLRY

-3557 NTYTLQQGSGVFV
+3557 NTYTLQQGAGVFV

-3583 EAPLSSLRYGIVDDT
+3583 EAPLSSLHYGIVDDT
-3598 LVVQSTDPQSKLEL
+3598 LVIQSTDPHSQLEL
-3612 QIRDYTNVSKS
+3612 QIRDYANASQS

-3634 GAEQG
+3634 GTEQG
-3639 QQIVSIKLPEA
+3639 QQIVSIALPEA
-3650 DGDKQGQLTPVDTDA
+3650 GGDKQGRLTPVDTDA

-3673 GAELKHSRIQDT
+3673 GGELKHSQTQDS

-3693 VEDTVTV
+3693 VENTVTV
-3700 DAAKLAEH
+3700 EAAKLAEH
-3708 QQSISLFLPP
+3708 QQSISLFLPS
-3718 DALAEKLVQVRV
+3718 DALADKLVQVRV

-3739 DKAGVGLTNTPHL
+3739 DKAQVGLANTPHL
-3752 NIKGYFSHVVDVKLT
+3752 NIKGYFSHAVDVKLT
-3767 HNGGQNKVTISP
+3767 HNGGQNNVTISP
-3779 SQYLGDIGNNQL
+3779 SQYLGNIGDNQL

-3796 SELAGLDGNDRY
+3796 SELAGLDGHDHY
-3808 SIPVR
+3808 AIPVR
-3813 SSEKTRWV
+3813 SSDKIRWV

-3835 FGSGVTVNQLAF
+3835 LGSGVTVNQLAF

-3855 VHISGQPTKTVV
+3855 IQISGQPTKTVM
-3867 LQNYVADA
+3867 LQNYVADV

-3920 SEAQGGSKQTLYLS
+3920 SEAQGGSKQTLHLS
-3934 GSVDSYQK
+3934 EPVDGYQQ
-3942 EVQGLDLKLSKGGQ
+3942 EVQGLDLKLSKGDQ
-3956 TLFIR
+3956 TLFVR

-3976 GSNDEVL
+3976 GSHDEVL
-3983 IPTDYHRAEQALF
+3983 IPTDYHQAEQALF

-4001 ERRDWVAYIENG
+4001 ERRDWVAYIQNG

-4034 SDFYTMPEST
+4034 SDFYTMPDST

-4077 YLDGEGY
+4077 YLDDEGY

-4099 EQTIYTQMP
+4099 EQTIYTQTP

-4122 VLKFEGNHTLTVI
+4122 VMKFEGNHTLTVI
-4135 AKGWGEK
+4135 AKGWGGK

-4163 HLNSRVYR
+4163 YLNDRVY
-4171 SGYQERR
+4171 SNGYRERR
-4178 IIEGLASDRQIDS
+4178 ITEGLASDRQIDS

-4221 QTLIEEGLTSLRQ
+4221 QTLIDEGLTSLGQ
-4234 LEQAVS
+4234 LERAVS
-4240 VLKAV
+4240 VLKAA
-4245 NGRLSESFIAA
+4245 NGQLSESFIAA
-4256 YVKAGQSWLYKE
+4256 YVKSGQSWLYKE
-4268 TSISYAVALEN
+4268 TSIAYAVALEN

-4338 GTLTHYQ
+4338 GTLTHSQ

-4375 EERFDELARRMFQS
+4375 EERFDELARRMYQS

-4401 NWLGNALQGD
+4401 NWLGNALGGD
-4411 FRQKHTFEPSLPK
+4411 FRQKHTFEPSLPN

-4470 DNSQLLRLLDADV
+4470 DNSQLLRLLEANV
-4483 NGEDILAANAHREK
+4483 NGEDILAANAHREQ

-4539 VTRLGA
+4539 VTRLGT
-4545 SPSSSTLAGYEQVIN
+4545 SPSSGTLAGYEQVIN

-4567 GGGSPTPSQIAQ
+4567 GGGSPTPIQIAQ
-4579 GQVDGVV
+4579 GQIDGVV

-4615 MVDGSNQAGEAF
+4615 LVDGSDRAGEAF
-4627 SWRGASNP
+4627 AWRAASNKV
-4635 DGEKIYDVTMHAL
+4635 DDNIYDVAMQAPDLTN
-4648 DPNNPDA
+4648 PNTDD
-4655 ESRAAFI
+4655 RAAFI

-4672 SSLTLRTANAVA
+4672 SSLTLRTAHAVA
-4684 DTEEPDTTRSGS
+4684 DADQPDTTRSGS
-4696 YRVEALNA
+4696 YRVEALDA
-4704 KGQWISVSLPLAWSG
+4704 RGQWISVSSPLVWSG
-4719 QQNDMTVAIDTQGVP
+4719 QQDDMTVAIDTRGVP

-4756 DFTTVAIEKESVS
+4756 DFTTVAIERESAAVAS
-4769 IASVALEPGT
+4769 IAVEPQKEGDM
-4779 AKREVTPL
+4779 

-4799 ASFESKDLPKG
+4799 ASFDSKEIPKNT
-4810 WLIRDVPGWTIA
+4810 LVRDVPGWTLA
-4822 GGNTASISEGNS
+4822 GYNTAMLREGSYIS
-4834 MSAFDGINYMQI
+4834 AVDGRNFMQI
-4846 SGNDSS
+4846 SWSGSS
-4852 ISQGLNETF
+4852 ISQELSDTF
-4861 DAAADYQLAVDLGNS
+4861 DATADYQLAMDLGNS
-4876 KYGNSVSGFEVR
+4876 QYGNSVSGFEIR
-4888 LWAGGSLLGNAVL
+4888 LWAGDTLLGNAAL
-4901 SASQARESL
+4901 SANQARESL

-4917 LTLNIDGQIHE
+4917 LTLNVDGQVHQ
-4928 QASGQKLKVEVLNTG
+4928 QASGKNLKVEVLNTG
-4943 NEDRDRIYV
+4943 DENRDIVFV
-4952 DNVRLAKLTG
+4952 DKIRLAKLTG
-4962 AMAIF
+4962 AMATF
-4967 GDEPGST
+4967 GDDPGSI

>member
-25 VSAYNA
+25 VSTYNA
-31 VTGQYETHE
+31 VTGQYETHK

-46 AAASHVDRSDGQFMT
+46 AAASHVDRVDGQIMT

-81 SFVYSSGV
+81 SFVYRSGV

-100 YRMENGR
+100 FRMENGR

-116 LNQTKTAQWRQLID
+116 LHQSKTAQWRQLID

-153 KVKAS
+153 QVKAS

-178 PHRVKDVRVLSH
+178 PHRVKDVRVLSL
-190 GGTSHVWSLDKYG
+190 GGARHVWSLDKYG
-203 TVEVTV
+203 TVAVTV

-218 AASRAMTAFFAKGDV
+218 AASRAMTAFFTKADV

-248 LDTQGY
+248 LDTHGY

-269 SANPIEGLTQLGEFS
+269 SANPIEAFTQLGEFN
-284 TGRLTVNSGQVLL
+284 TGRLTVNRGQVLL
-297 QRYDENGAALP
+297 QRYDDQGAALP

-339 RDGVLFQFSKENGW
+339 RDGVLFQYSKENGW

-381 LTISEAADGNVI
+381 LTISESADGNVI
-393 QAEPVSITAG
+393 QAEPVSIAAG
-403 TISTVVQNS
+403 TIQTVVQNS
-412 NTTYVLGT
+412 RATYVLGS
-420 DGVIRTLGGLEG
+420 DGVIRMLGGLEG
-432 AITLK
+432 SITLR
-437 GLTTQSGGPDKLR
+437 GLTTPSGEPETLR
-450 SLSVVANMG
+450 SLSVVDNLG
-459 VGVTESGAVVKFDLP
+459 VGVTESGAVVKFNLP
-474 ISGGSHEVVP
+474 KSGGSHEVA
-484 RSLTLQGENQA
+484 SQTLTLQGENQA

-501 RDNDNRLIIWQQDS
+501 RDNDDRLIVWQQDS

-528 GTVQSLVSAEY
+528 GAVQSLVSADY

-576 NEWIPT
+576 NEWMPT
-582 PTKGISQLKLGAD
+582 PTKGIRQLKLGAD
-595 GVLYAL
+595 GAIYAL

-643 QFAVSATGAIWYVD
+643 QFAVSATGTIWYVD

-665 SIKEEDL
+665 SVKEEDL

-677 GIKRAEGE
+677 GIQRAEGE
-685 GELQQ
+685 RELQP

-701 YGDAISGIK
+701 YGEAISEIK

-735 SSEWSPLMEV
+735 SSEWSPLVEV

-777 KVVEPSTLSLPK
+777 TVVEPSTLPLPK
-789 AGMLN
+789 AGIAS
-794 QSLTVH
+794 QSLTIH

-812 GEIQVYQPKG
+812 GEVQVYQPKG
-822 KSWATKAIPRGIE
+822 QSWATKAIPRGVE
-835 FQRLLTLQDGSVAG
+835 FQSLMTLQDGSVAG

-890 SGYAGLLFS
+890 SSYSGLLFS
-899 SGEKAYKKPNQLTG
+899 SGEKAHKKPNQLTG

-931 FASWFKAHLKPSTT
+931 FTSWFKAHLKPSTT

-971 YKKFGD
+971 DTKLGD
-977 SQPEREA
+977 GQPEREA
-984 LFTSSKTLIQDE
+984 LFTGNKTLIQDE

-1015 KLNTS
+1015 QLNTS

-1036 DKHLSD
+1036 GKHLSD
-1042 KNLVKRLYDRQVSLF
+1042 KNLVKRLYDRQVALL
-1057 GTDDSVAETLKVML
+1057 GAEDSVAETLKMML

-1102 QKTKA
+1102 QKTTA
-1107 GDTSTESLAQLTEN
+1107 GDTSTDSLAQLTET
-1121 LTALETKRQESSI
+1121 LTDLETKRQESSI

-1204 AWGLK
+1204 AWALK

-1216 NLAENPL
+1216 NLAENPFE
-1223 SILFTAGITG
+1223 SVFTAGITG
-1233 SVGAGGGNDYKL
+1233 SVGVGGGNDYKL

-1250 ATGVKIKVGHV
+1250 ETGVKIKVGHV

-1283 YALVSASV
+1283 YAMASASL
-1291 TATDKVEYSVE
+1291 TASDKVEFNVE
-1302 NVATFSIDQDDDGKL
+1302 NVATFTIDQDDVGKL
-1317 QRILRGLLSGSMT
+1317 QRVLRGLLSGSMT

-1366 VTNPDYTD
+1366 VTNPDYKDT
-1374 SGLKTGYGFSLSIP
+1374 GLKTGYGFSLSIP

-1393 GNLFKHE
+1393 GNVFKHE
-1400 VSAETKFSSKGGYSH
+1400 VSAETKFSSKGGYSN

-1442 QGYDQPELLRNS
+1442 QGYDQPELLRNN
-1454 EYDTHMRTNYSPL
+1454 EYDTHMRTDYSPL
-1467 SIGTLGYTLKNN
+1467 SAGTLGYTLKKN
-1479 WDRGVVKLYP
+1479 WDRGGVQLYP

-1496 RDGFKFEYTEK
+1496 RDGFKFEYTEE

-1525 ELSKVKELLER
+1525 GLSKVKELLER
-1536 VPALKA
+1536 VPALKV
-1542 QLEKLTSFTTPANRD
+1542 QLEKLTSFTTPENRD
-1557 AFATKLARLEVS
+1557 ALATKLARLEGS
-1569 HPALK
+1569 YPALK

-1582 LAAFTSPDDKKRFEK
+1582 LAAFTSPDDKKQFEK

-1607 NLSHDIQELK
+1607 HLSRDIQELK
-1617 AHLSSN
+1617 AHLGSN

-1628 NKPIKVA
+1628 NKPIKIA

-1683 YKTSGGLNAVLL
+1683 YKTSGGLNALLL

-1715 YSDTESYWYK
+1715 YSDTERYWYK
-1725 LKDQFKELANY
+1725 LKDQFKALANY
-1736 QNSDVTPEEFST
+1736 QNADVTPEKFSA

-1760 IERGLGFDDG
+1760 LERGLGFDDG

-1787 MLKPDL
+1787 LLKPDL
-1793 GAYSQAYAEAYQVQY
+1793 GAYSQAYAEAYQAQY
-1808 ATQHNVT
+1808 TAQHNVS
-1815 PEQALIALKEIA
+1815 PEQALIALKKVA
-1827 KDEIDSEVI
+1827 KDALDSGVI
-1836 RNLFEDRAE
+1836 EDRAE
-1845 LVKQYLQ
+1845 VVKQYLQ

-1859 SIRTLDST
+1859 SIRALDST

-1874 PVFTYSGSRLTQTG
+1874 PVFTYRGSRLTQTE

-1909 LLTLSNRFGTPDAVS
+1909 LQTLSNRFGTPDAIS
-1924 SSQGAEASVKSLL
+1924 NSQGAEASVKSLL
-1937 ADLYAQN
+1937 ADLYAKN

-1956 ARFSLATKEGAS
+1956 AQFIRSTKEGAS

-1981 LFNLNGSGETGTADE
+1981 LFHLSGSGETGTADE

-2008 NADALAN
+2008 QADALAK

-2027 VEELVTSDI
+2027 TEELVTSDI

-2047 NSQTINLWN
+2047 NSQTINVWN

-2068 QKIVRLSKE
+2068 QKIVRLSKA
-2077 QIRKVVR
+2077 QIRQVVR
-2084 ADSERVLQSMS
+2084 ADSERVLQAMS

-2105 EAALSQGDIESLQAL
+2105 ETALSQGDIESLQAL

-2125 SLKRQTGASSER
+2125 SLRRQTGGSSER
-2137 YRGLAILG
+2137 YRGLAIVG
-2145 LTEAYARGDLISS
+2145 LMEAYARADIISS

-2180 LAALRNT
+2180 LAALRKT
-2187 VNNPVEFA
+2187 VNNPVDFA

-2202 RLRAGYTESADVSQ
+2202 RLRAGYAELANVSQ
-2216 MNGAQLVEKLV
+2216 LNGAQLVEKLV
-2227 SWEGLLQSGAVG
+2227 RWEGLLQSGAVG

-2250 VNAKLHFAPQSIYVG
+2250 VNAQLHFAPQSMYVG
-2265 NTETQGKCAGLG
+2265 NTDTQGKCAGLG
-2277 QAYLYALSQGND
+2277 LAYLYALSQGDD
-2289 AGLKNTFLDGVFTH
+2289 AGFKNTFLDGVFTH
-2303 SEIVRNSATDG
+2303 SDIVRNSATDG

-2323 TLVFTQALDQLQT
+2323 TLAFTQALDQLQT

-2343 SILVG
+2343 RLLVG
-2348 EGKHSLTQVINRLG
+2348 EGKLSLTQIIHRLG

-2396 PNFADVVVS
+2396 PNFADVVVT
-2405 SQNSVNSAEALGKI
+2405 SQNSVNSADALGKI

-2442 KSGNGELQ
+2442 KAGNGELQ
-2450 FDLYRFESNQAES
+2450 FELYRFEPHQAES

-2469 LKTLLSDGNYLTEY
+2469 LKTLLSEGHYLTEY
-2483 QRLMQMADIDLAGFK
+2483 QRLRQMADIDLAGLK

-2508 ASIDGRRISADMDL
+2508 ASIDGRRLSADMDL

-2571 QAGLDVDVARKV
+2571 QAGLDVDVARSV
-2583 LQLVDSN
+2583 LQLVDSH
-2590 VNSSLEVQLNTWTK
+2590 VNSSLEVQLDTWSK

-2614 ALPSNLVN
+2614 AIPSHLTN
-2622 DSDNVGEMFGYLG
+2622 DNANVQDMFGYLG
-2635 QESEVAKWR
+2635 HESEVAKWR
-2644 ANNRQ
+2644 AYNRQ
-2649 QLVTVE
+2649 QLLTAE
-2655 PVSLGGT
+2655 PVSLGGI
-2662 EVSAVL
+2662 ELSAVL

-2682 IQLLA
+2682 MPLLA
-2687 QLDTSGTATVQFDS
+2687 QLETGGTVAVQFDP
-2701 TRFAYVLSKI
+2701 TRFAYVLSQI
-2711 PTQPELE
+2711 PAQPELE
-2718 KIASLVKKQLEINGG
+2718 KIASLVKKQLEMHGG
-2733 DVSKLLGD
+2733 DVSQLLGD
-2741 GIVSDAPAAQFVET
+2741 GVASEAPAAQFVET

-2814 DLDSF
+2814 DLESF
-2819 KAIKAANSGLSE
+2819 KALKAAHSGLSE

-2862 TDTDARQFLRNNN
+2862 SETDARQFLRDNN

-2881 SGVISVN
+2881 AGVISVN

-2894 FILSCDGMDRVRL
+2894 FIHSCDGMDRVRL
-2907 ASAMVKL
+2907 AAAMVKL

-2952 LGAVDNF
+2952 LGMVDNF
-2959 GSALDIF
+2959 GTALDIF

-2987 GLTMTELVGGIA
+2987 GLTMTELVGGVV

-3042 ITFAS
+3042 VTFAS

-3090 SIAASLSSAVAA
+3090 TIAVSLSSAAA
-3102 SVLGTIAAS
+3102 TSVLGTIAAS

-3168 RVEKAATED
+3168 RVEKTATED
-3177 ADSLHTTL
+3177 ADSLHATL

-3206 YLQIRD
+3206 YLQVRD
-3212 RDNKVAHGTFT
+3212 RDNKVAHGTFK

-3232 QKQVEYKGVETV
+3232 QKQVKYKGVETV
-3244 VSNHLANGDTVWAE
+3244 VSNHLNNGDTVWAE
-3258 LGDANPSYNAH
+3258 LGNANPDYHAN

-3298 LSAMTEIGAIDG
+3298 LSAMTEIGAVDG
-3310 QDGQDSMLLDAG
+3310 QDGQDSLLLDAG

-3368 RNVNQRVNVNGI
+3368 RNVDQSVNVNGI
-3380 ESYIIKNVGSADI
+3380 ESYIIENVGSADI
-3393 KGTQK
+3393 KGTQQ

-3422 NNGNRVMST
+3422 NHGNRIVST

-3445 ITLEGISGKVAQ
+3445 ITLQGISGKVAQ

-3466 YDDIHIRRNGNN
+3466 YDDIHIRRNGNH

-3503 KVIQLLDPYGYSFS
+3503 KVIQLLDSYGYSFS

-3526 NAKSLTQVAKT
+3526 HAKSLTQVAKT

-3542 NTATELRY
+3542 NTASDLRY
-3550 VTNDKAV
+3550 ITNDKAV
-3557 NTYTLQQGSGVFV
+3557 NTYTLQQGAGVFV

-3583 EAPLSSLRYGIVDDT
+3583 EAPLSSLHYGIVDDT
-3598 LVVQSTDPQSKLEL
+3598 LVIQSTDPHSQLEL
-3612 QIRDYTNVSKS
+3612 QIRDYANASQS

-3639 QQIVSIKLPEA
+3639 QQIVSIALPEA
-3650 DGDKQGQLTPVDTDA
+3650 GGDKQGRLTPVDTDA

-3673 GAELKHSRIQDT
+3673 GGELKHSQTQDS

-3693 VEDTVTV
+3693 VENTVTV
-3700 DAAKLAEH
+3700 EAAKLAEH
-3708 QQSISLFLPP
+3708 QQSISLFLPS
-3718 DALAEKLVQVRV
+3718 DALADKLVQVRV

-3739 DKAGVGLTNTPHL
+3739 DKAQVGLANTPHL
-3752 NIKGYFSHVVDVKLT
+3752 NIKGYFSHAVDVKLT
-3767 HNGGQNKVTISP
+3767 HNGGQNNVTISP
-3779 SQYLGDIGNNQL
+3779 SQYLGNIGDNQL

-3796 SELAGLDGNDRY
+3796 SELAGLDGHDHY
-3808 SIPVR
+3808 AIPVR
-3813 SSEKTRWV
+3813 SSDKIRWV

-3835 FGSGVTVNQLAF
+3835 LGSGVTVNQLAF

-3855 VHISGQPTKTVV
+3855 IQISGQPTKTVM
-3867 LQNYVADA
+3867 LQNYVADV

-3920 SEAQGGSKQTLYLS
+3920 SEAQGGSKQTLHLS
-3934 GSVDSYQK
+3934 GPVDGYQQ
-3942 EVQGLDLKLSKGGQ
+3942 EVQGLDLKLSKGDQ
-3956 TLFIR
+3956 TLFVR

-3976 GSNDEVL
+3976 GSHDEVL
-3983 IPTDYHRAEQALF
+3983 IPTGYHQAEQALF

-4001 ERRDWVAYIENG
+4001 DRRDWMAYIQNG

-4025 LGQERGSEA
+4025 LGQERGSKA
-4034 SDFYTMPEST
+4034 SGFYTMPDST

-4050 KHYPANYNVG
+4050 KHYPAHYDVG

-4067 GYRGQNGFKF
+4067 GRRGQNGFKF
-4077 YLDGEGY
+4077 YLDDEGY
-4084 LCYKSYTREGYYNGV
+4084 LCYKSYTQEGYYNGF
-4099 EQTIYTQMP
+4099 ERPIFPYTP
-4108 RISGRPVSQPNDEI
+4108 RISWYPVSQPNDEL

-4135 AKGWGEK
+4135 AKGWGGK

-4147 NLNDYGS
+4147 NLNDFES
-4154 SRIRFGSTR
+4154 SQIDFGSTR
-4163 HLNSRVYR
+4163 YLNDMVNTFDCRV
-4171 SGYQERR
+4171 SR

-4206 VATYLQV
+4206 VATYLQI

-4221 QTLIEEGLTSLRQ
+4221 QTLIDQGLTSLGQ
-4234 LEQAVS
+4234 LDQAVYA
-4240 VLKAV
+4240 LKSF
-4245 NGRLSESFIAA
+4245 NGQLSESFIAA
-4256 YVKAGQSWLYKE
+4256 YVKSGQSWLYNK
-4268 TSISYAVALEN
+4268 TNIAYAAALEN
-4279 MGRTPQF
+4279 MGRAPQF

-4292 YGLSVQNVE
+4292 YGLSIQDVE
-4301 AYSKVEKQYPG
+4301 AYSKVEKQYPD
-4312 EDRLADFALALRG
+4312 ENRLADFALALRG
-4325 DDNAFFMQDRAST
+4325 DDSAFFMQDRAPT
-4338 GTLTHYQ
+4338 GTLTHSQ

-4353 TTLEIPEWDRERIRH
+4353 TTLDIPEWDRERIRH
-4368 TIAGNAP
+4368 TIAGNVP
-4375 EERFDELARRMFQS
+4375 EERFDELERLMYQS
-4389 YPTEREKELNLY
+4389 YPTEKEKEFNLS
-4401 NWLGNALQGD
+4401 NWLGHSLIGD
-4411 FRQKHTFEPSLPK
+4411 FRQKHTFKPSLPK
-4424 DVNLLTQALIQ
+4424 DVNLLIQALIQ

-4443 SELAWKL
+4443 RGLANKL

-4470 DNSQLLRLLDADV
+4470 DSSQLLRLLKANV
-4483 NGEDILAANAHREK
+4483 NGEDILAANAHRK
-4497 YESGARGN
+4497 QYESGARGN

-4512 GILSSYSHV
+4512 GILSSYSPV

-4539 VTRLGA
+4539 VTRLGT
-4545 SPSSSTLAGYEQVIN
+4545 SPSSGTLAGYEQVIK

-4567 GGGSPTPSQIAQ
+4567 GGGSPTSIQIAQ
-4579 GQVDGVV
+4579 GQIDGVV

-4615 MVDGSNQAGEAF
+4615 LVDGSDRAGEAF
-4627 SWRGASNP
+4627 AWRAASNEV
-4635 DGEKIYDVTMHAL
+4635 DDNIYDVVMQAPDLTN
-4648 DPNNPDA
+4648 PNTDD
-4655 ESRAAFI
+4655 RAAFI

-4672 SSLTLRTANAVA
+4672 SSLTLRTAHAVA
-4684 DTEEPDTTRSGS
+4684 DAGQPDTTRSGS
-4696 YRVEALNA
+4696 YRVEALDA
-4704 KGQWISVSLPLAWSG
+4704 RGQWISVSSPLVWSG
-4719 QQNDMTVAIDTQGVP
+4719 QQDDMTVAIDTRGVP

-4756 DFTTVAIEKESVS
+4756 DFTTVAIERESAAVAS
-4769 IASVALEPGT
+4769 IALEPQKEGGM
-4779 AKREVTPL
+4779 
-4787 VPAARVEIAIEN
+4787 VPGARVEIAIEN
-4799 ASFESKDLPKG
+4799 ASFESKELPKNI
-4810 WLIRDVPGWTIA
+4810 LVRDVPGWTLA
-4822 GGNTASISEGNS
+4822 GPNTATIREGDRISPV
-4834 MSAFDGINYMQI
+4834 DGSNIMQI
-4846 SGNDSS
+4846 SWSGSS
-4852 ISQGLNETF
+4852 ISQELSDTF
-4861 DAAADYQLAVDLGNS
+4861 DATADYQLAMDLGNCQY
-4876 KYGNSVSGFEVR
+4876 KHNVSGFEIR
-4888 LWAGGSLLGNAVL
+4888 LWAGDTLLGNVAL
-4901 SASQARESL
+4901 SANQARESL

-4917 LTLNIDGQIHE
+4917 LTLNVDGQVHQ
-4928 QASGQKLKVEVLNTG
+4928 QASGKNLKIEVLNTG
-4943 NEDRDRIYV
+4943 DEDEDMVFV
-4952 DNVRLAKLTG
+4952 DNIRLAKLTG
-4962 AMAIF
+4962 AMATF
-4967 GDEPGST
+4967 GDDPGAI
-4974 DSRTSEGRYTIQPV
+4974 DSRTSEGWYTIQPV

>member
-25 VSAYNA
+25 VSTYNA

-46 AAASHVDRSDGQFMT
+46 AAASHVDRADGQIMT

-81 SFVYSSGV
+81 SFVYRSGV

-100 YRMENGR
+100 FRMENGR

-116 LNQTKTAQWRQLID
+116 LHQSKTAQWRQLID

-190 GGTSHVWSLDKYG
+190 GGARHVWSLDKYG
-203 TVEVTV
+203 TVAVTV

-218 AASRAMTAFFAKGDV
+218 AASRAMTAFFTKADV

-248 LDTQGY
+248 LDTHGY

-269 SANPIEGLTQLGEFS
+269 SANPIEAFTQLGEFN
-284 TGRLTVNSGQVLL
+284 TGRLTVNKGQVLL
-297 QRYDENGAALP
+297 QRYDEQGAALP

-339 RDGVLFQFSKENGW
+339 RDGVLFQYSNENGW

-367 PTGKAVAVFGADQV
+367 PTGEAVAVFGADQV
-381 LTISEAADGNVI
+381 LTISESADGNVI
-393 QAEPVSITAG
+393 QAEPVSIAAG
-403 TISTVVQNS
+403 TIQTVVQNS
-412 NTTYVLGT
+412 RATYVLGS

-432 AITLK
+432 SITLK
-437 GLTTQSGGPDKLR
+437 GLTTSSGEPETLR
-450 SLSVVANMG
+450 SLSVVDNLG
-459 VGVTESGAVVKFDLP
+459 VGVTESGAVVKFNLP
-474 ISGGSHEVVP
+474 ESGGSHEVAP
-484 RSLTLQGENQA
+484 QTLTLQGENQA

-501 RDNDNRLIIWQQDS
+501 RDNDDRLIVWQQDS
-515 DHKQTF
+515 DQKQTF
-521 GILNPST
+521 GVLNPST
-528 GTVQSLVSAEY
+528 GAVQSLVSADY

-564 LNGQVMYYSFIQ
+564 LNGQVMYYSFTQ
-576 NEWIPT
+576 NEWMPT
-582 PTKGISQLKLGAD
+582 PTKGIRQLKLGAD
-595 GVLYAL
+595 GAIYAL

-643 QFAVSATGAIWYVD
+643 QFAVSATGTIWYVD

-665 SIKEEDL
+665 SVKEEDL

-677 GIKRAEGE
+677 GIQRAEGE
-685 GELQQ
+685 RELQP

-701 YGDAISGIK
+701 YGEAISEIK

-735 SSEWSPLMEV
+735 SSEWSPLVEV

-777 KVVEPSTLSLPK
+777 TVVEPSTLSLPK
-789 AGMLN
+789 AGIAS
-794 QSLTVH
+794 QSLTIH

-812 GEIQVYQPKG
+812 GEVQVYQPKG
-822 KSWATKAIPRGIE
+822 QSWATKAIPRGVE
-835 FQRLLTLQDGSVAG
+835 FQRLMTLQDGSVAG

-890 SGYAGLLFS
+890 SSYSGLLFS
-899 SGEKAYKKPNQLTG
+899 SGEKAHKKPNQLTG

-931 FASWFKAHLKPSTT
+931 FTSWFKAHLKPSTT

-971 YKKFGD
+971 DTKLGD
-977 SQPEREA
+977 GQPEREA
-984 LFTSSKTLIQDE
+984 LFTGSKTLIQDE

-1015 KLNTS
+1015 QLNTS

-1042 KNLVKRLYDRQVSLF
+1042 KNLVKRLYDRQVALL
-1057 GTDDSVAETLKVML
+1057 GAEDSVAETLKMML

-1102 QKTKA
+1102 QKTTA
-1107 GDTSTESLAQLTEN
+1107 GDTSTDSLAQLTET
-1121 LTALETKRQESSI
+1121 LTDLETKRQESSI

-1216 NLAENPL
+1216 NLAENPFE
-1223 SILFTAGITG
+1223 SLFTAGITG

-1283 YALVSASV
+1283 YAMASASL
-1291 TATDKVEYSVE
+1291 TATDKVEYNVE

-1317 QRILRGLLSGSMT
+1317 QRVLRGLLSGSMT

-1366 VTNPDYTD
+1366 VTNPDYKDT
-1374 SGLKTGYGFSLSIP
+1374 GLKTGYGFSLSIP

-1393 GNLFKHE
+1393 GNVFKHE
-1400 VSAETKFSSKGGYSH
+1400 VSAETKFSSTGGYSH

-1442 QGYDQPELLRNS
+1442 QGYDQPELLRNN

-1467 SIGTLGYTLKNN
+1467 SAGTLGYTLKKN
-1479 WDRGVVKLYP
+1479 WDRGGVQLYP

-1496 RDGFKFEYTEK
+1496 RDGFKFEYTEE

-1525 ELSKVKELLER
+1525 GLSKVKELLER
-1536 VPALKA
+1536 VPALKV
-1542 QLEKLTSFTTPANRD
+1542 QLEKLTSFTTPENRD
-1557 AFATKLARLEVS
+1557 ALATKLARLEGS

-1582 LAAFTSPDDKKRFEK
+1582 LAAFTSPDDKKQFEK

-1607 NLSHDIQELK
+1607 HLSRDIQELK
-1617 AHLSSN
+1617 AHLGSN

-1683 YKTSGGLNAVLL
+1683 YKTSGGLNALLL

-1715 YSDTESYWYK
+1715 YSDTERYWYK
-1725 LKDQFKELANY
+1725 LKDQFKALANY
-1736 QNSDVTPEEFST
+1736 QNADVTPEEFSA

-1760 IERGLGFDDG
+1760 MERGLGFDEG

-1787 MLKPDL
+1787 LLKPDL
-1793 GAYSQAYAEAYQVQY
+1793 GAYSQAYAEAYQAQY
-1808 ATQHNVT
+1808 AAQHNVS
-1815 PEQALIALKEIA
+1815 PEQALIALKEVA
-1827 KDEIDSEVI
+1827 KDELDSEVI
-1836 RNLFEDRAE
+1836 EDRAE
-1845 LVKQYLQ
+1845 VVKQYLQ

-1859 SIRTLDST
+1859 SIRALDST

-1874 PVFTYSGSRLTQTG
+1874 PVFTYSGSRLTQTE

-1909 LLTLSNRFGTPDAVS
+1909 LLTLSNRFGTPDAIS
-1924 SSQGAEASVKSLL
+1924 NSQGAEASVKSLL
-1937 ADLYAQN
+1937 ADLYANN

-1956 ARFSLATKEGAS
+1956 AQFNRSTKEGAS

-1981 LFNLNGSGETGTADE
+1981 LFHLSGSGETGTADE
-1996 FAALRSQLENSI
+1996 FAALRLQLENSI
-2008 NADALAN
+2008 QADALAK

-2027 VEELVTSDI
+2027 TEELVTSDI
-2036 WQLFEPEGALA
+2036 WQLFEPEAALA
-2047 NSQTINLWN
+2047 NSQTINVWN

-2068 QKIVRLSKE
+2068 QKIVRLSKA
-2077 QIRKVVR
+2077 QIRQVVR
-2084 ADSERVLQSMS
+2084 ADSERVLQAMS

-2105 EAALSQGDIESLQAL
+2105 ETALSQGDIESLQAL

-2125 SLKRQTGASSER
+2125 SLRRQTGVSSER
-2137 YRGLAILG
+2137 YRGLAIVG
-2145 LTEAYARGDLISS
+2145 LMEAYARGDVISS

-2180 LAALRNT
+2180 LAALRKT
-2187 VNNPVEFA
+2187 VNNPVDFA

-2202 RLRAGYTESADVSQ
+2202 RLRAGYAESANVSQ
-2216 MNGAQLVEKLV
+2216 LNGAQLVEKLV

-2250 VNAKLHFAPQSIYVG
+2250 VNAQLHFAPQSMYVG
-2265 NTETQGKCAGLG
+2265 NTDTQGKCAGLG
-2277 QAYLYALSQGND
+2277 QAYLYALSQGDD
-2289 AGLKNTFLDGVFTH
+2289 AGFKNTFLDGVFTH
-2303 SEIVRNSATDG
+2303 SDIVRNSATDG

-2323 TLVFTQALDQLQT
+2323 TLAFTQALDQLQT

-2343 SILVG
+2343 RLLVG
-2348 EGKHSLTQVINRLG
+2348 EGKQSLTQVIHRLG

-2396 PNFADVVVS
+2396 PNFADVVVT
-2405 SQNSVNSAEALGKI
+2405 SQNSVNSADALGKI

-2442 KSGNGELQ
+2442 KAGNGELQ
-2450 FDLYRFESNQAES
+2450 FELYRFEPHQAES

-2469 LKTLLSDGNYLTEY
+2469 LKTLLSEGHYLTEY
-2483 QRLMQMADIDLAGFK
+2483 QRLRQMADIDLAGLK

-2508 ASIDGRRISADMDL
+2508 ASIDGRRLSADMDL

-2571 QAGLDVDVARKV
+2571 QAGLDVDVARNV
-2583 LQLVDSN
+2583 LQLVDSH
-2590 VNSSLEVQLNTWTK
+2590 VNSSLEIQLDMWSK

-2614 ALPSNLVN
+2614 AIPSHLAN
-2622 DSDNVGEMFGYLG
+2622 DSANVQDMFGYLG
-2635 QESEVAKWR
+2635 HESEVAKWR
-2644 ANNRQ
+2644 AYNRQ
-2649 QLVTVE
+2649 QLLTAE

-2662 EVSAVL
+2662 ELSAVL

-2682 IQLLA
+2682 MPLLA
-2687 QLDTSGTATVQFDS
+2687 QLETGGTVAVQFDP
-2701 TRFAYVLSKI
+2701 TRFAYVLSQI
-2711 PTQPELE
+2711 PAQPELE
-2718 KIASLVKKQLEINGG
+2718 NIASLVKKQLEMHGG
-2733 DVSKLLGD
+2733 DVSQLLGD
-2741 GIVSDAPAAQFVET
+2741 GVASDAPAAQFVET

-2770 QAVNLLGDK
+2770 QAVDLLGDK

-2814 DLDSF
+2814 DLESF
-2819 KAIKAANSGLSE
+2819 KALKAAHSGLSE

-2862 TDTDARQFLRNNN
+2862 SETDARQFLRDNN

-2881 SGVISVN
+2881 AGVISVN

-2894 FILSCDGMDRVRL
+2894 FIHSCDGMDRVRL
-2907 ASAMVKL
+2907 AAAMVKL

-2928 DSSTTLKTFT
+2928 DSSTTLKIFT

-2952 LGAVDNF
+2952 LGTVDNF

-2987 GLTMTELVGGIA
+2987 GLTMTELVGGVA

-3042 ITFAS
+3042 VTFAS

-3177 ADSLHTTL
+3177 ADSLHATL

-3212 RDNKVAHGTFT
+3212 RDNKVAHGTFK

-3244 VSNHLANGDTVWAE
+3244 VSNHLNNGDTVWAE
-3258 LGDANPSYNAH
+3258 LGNANPDYQAH

-3298 LSAMTEIGAIDG
+3298 LSAMTEIGAVDG
-3310 QDGQDSMLLDAG
+3310 QDGQDSLLLDAG

-3368 RNVNQRVNVNGI
+3368 RNVDQSVNVNGI
-3380 ESYIIKNVGSADI
+3380 ESYIIENVGSADI
-3393 KGTQK
+3393 KGTQQ

-3422 NNGNRVMST
+3422 NHGNRIVST

-3445 ITLEGISGKVAQ
+3445 ITLQGISGKVAQ

-3466 YDDIHIRRNGNN
+3466 YDDIHIRRNGNH

-3526 NAKSLTQVAKT
+3526 HAKSLTQVAKT

-3542 NTATELRY
+3542 NTASDLRY

-3557 NTYTLQQGSGVFV
+3557 NTYTLQQGAGVFV

-3583 EAPLSSLRYGIVDDT
+3583 EAPLSSLHYGIVDDT
-3598 LVVQSTDPQSKLEL
+3598 LVIQSTDPHSQLEL
-3612 QIRDYTNVSKS
+3612 QIRDYANASQS

-3634 GAEQG
+3634 GTEQG
-3639 QQIVSIKLPEA
+3639 QQIVSIALPEA
-3650 DGDKQGQLTPVDTDA
+3650 GGDKQGRLTPVDTDA

-3673 GAELKHSRIQDT
+3673 GGELKHSQTQDS

-3693 VEDTVTV
+3693 VENTVTV
-3700 DAAKLAEH
+3700 EAAKLAEH
-3708 QQSISLFLPP
+3708 QQSISLFLPS
-3718 DALAEKLVQVRV
+3718 DALADKLVQVRV

-3739 DKAGVGLTNTPHL
+3739 DKAQVGLANTPHL
-3752 NIKGYFSHVVDVKLT
+3752 NIKGYFSHAVDVKLT
-3767 HNGGQNKVTISP
+3767 HNGGQNNVTISP
-3779 SQYLGDIGNNQL
+3779 SQYLGNIGDNQL

-3796 SELAGLDGNDRY
+3796 SELAGLDGHDHY
-3808 SIPVR
+3808 AIPVR
-3813 SSEKTRWV
+3813 SSDKIRWV

-3835 FGSGVTVNQLAF
+3835 LGSGVTVNQLAF

-3855 VHISGQPTKTVV
+3855 IQISGQPTKTVM
-3867 LQNYVADA
+3867 LQNYVADV

-3920 SEAQGGSKQTLYLS
+3920 SEAQGGSKQTLHLS
-3934 GSVDSYQK
+3934 EPVDGYQQ
-3942 EVQGLDLKLSKGGQ
+3942 EVQGLDLKLSKGDQ
-3956 TLFIR
+3956 TLFVR

-3976 GSNDEVL
+3976 GSHDEVL
-3983 IPTDYHRAEQALF
+3983 IPTDYHQAEQALF

-4001 ERRDWVAYIENG
+4001 ERRDWVAYIQNG

-4034 SDFYTMPEST
+4034 SDFYTMPDST

-4077 YLDGEGY
+4077 YLDDEGY

-4099 EQTIYTQMP
+4099 EQTIYTQTP

-4122 VLKFEGNHTLTVI
+4122 VMKFEGNHTLTVI
-4135 AKGWGEK
+4135 AKGWGGK

-4163 HLNSRVYR
+4163 YLNDRVY
-4171 SGYQERR
+4171 SNGYRERR
-4178 IIEGLASDRQIDS
+4178 ITEGLASDRQIDS

-4221 QTLIEEGLTSLRQ
+4221 QTLIDEGLTSLGQ
-4234 LEQAVS
+4234 LERAVS
-4240 VLKAV
+4240 VLKAA
-4245 NGRLSESFIAA
+4245 NGQLSESFIAA
-4256 YVKAGQSWLYKE
+4256 YVKSGQSWLYKE
-4268 TSISYAVALEN
+4268 TSIAYAVALEN

-4338 GTLTHYQ
+4338 GTLTHSQ

-4375 EERFDELARRMFQS
+4375 EERFDELARRMYQS

-4401 NWLGNALQGD
+4401 NWLGNALGGD
-4411 FRQKHTFEPSLPK
+4411 FRQKHTFEPSLPN

-4470 DNSQLLRLLDADV
+4470 DNSQLLRLLEANV
-4483 NGEDILAANAHREK
+4483 NGEDILAANAHREQ

-4539 VTRLGA
+4539 VTRLGT
-4545 SPSSSTLAGYEQVIN
+4545 SPSSGTLAGYEQVIN

-4567 GGGSPTPSQIAQ
+4567 GGGSPTPIQIAQ
-4579 GQVDGVV
+4579 GQIDGVV

-4615 MVDGSNQAGEAF
+4615 LVDGSDRAGEAF
-4627 SWRGASNP
+4627 AWRAASNKV
-4635 DGEKIYDVTMHAL
+4635 DDNIYDVAMQAPDLTN
-4648 DPNNPDA
+4648 PNTDD
-4655 ESRAAFI
+4655 RAAFI

-4672 SSLTLRTANAVA
+4672 SSLTLRTAHAVA
-4684 DTEEPDTTRSGS
+4684 DADQPDTTRSGS
-4696 YRVEALNA
+4696 YRVEALDA
-4704 KGQWISVSLPLAWSG
+4704 RGQWISVSSPLVWSG
-4719 QQNDMTVAIDTQGVP
+4719 QQDDMTVAIDTRGVP

-4756 DFTTVAIEKESVS
+4756 DFTTVAIERESAAVAS
-4769 IASVALEPGT
+4769 IAVEPPKEGDM
-4779 AKREVTPL
+4779 

-4799 ASFESKDLPKG
+4799 ASFDSKEIPKNT
-4810 WLIRDVPGWTIA
+4810 LVRDVPGWTLA
-4822 GGNTASISEGNS
+4822 GYNTAMLREGSYIS
-4834 MSAFDGINYMQI
+4834 AVDGSNFMQI
-4846 SGNDSS
+4846 SWSGSS
-4852 ISQGLNETF
+4852 ISQELSDTF
-4861 DAAADYQLAVDLGNS
+4861 DATADYQLAMDLGNS
-4876 KYGNSVSGFEVR
+4876 QYGNSVSGFEIR
-4888 LWAGGSLLGNAVL
+4888 LWAGDTLLGNAAL
-4901 SASQARESL
+4901 SANQARESL

-4917 LTLNIDGQIHE
+4917 LTLNVDGQVHQ
-4928 QASGQKLKVEVLNTG
+4928 QASGKNLKVEVLNTG
-4943 NEDRDRIYV
+4943 DENRDIVFV
-4952 DNVRLAKLTG
+4952 DNIRLAKLTG
-4962 AMAIF
+4962 AMATF
-4967 GDEPGST
+4967 GDDPGSI
-4974 DSRTSEGRYTIQPV
+4974 DSRTPEGRYTIQPV

>member
-25 VSAYNA
+25 VSTYNA

-46 AAASHVDRSDGQFMT
+46 AAASHVDRADGQIMT

-81 SFVYSSGV
+81 SFVYRSGV

-100 YRMENGR
+100 FRMENGR

-116 LNQTKTAQWRQLID
+116 LHQSKTAQWRQLID

-190 GGTSHVWSLDKYG
+190 GGARHVWSLDKYG
-203 TVEVTV
+203 TVAVTV

-218 AASRAMTAFFAKGDV
+218 AASRAMTAFFTKADV
-233 KYVAIHTAEDGSGFA
+233 KYVAIHTAEDGGGFA
-248 LDTQGY
+248 LDTHGY

-269 SANPIEGLTQLGEFS
+269 SANPIEAFTQLGEFN
-284 TGRLTVNSGQVLL
+284 TGRLTVNRGQVLL
-297 QRYDENGAALP
+297 QRYDEQGAALP

-339 RDGVLFQFSKENGW
+339 RDGVLFQYSKENGW

-381 LTISEAADGNVI
+381 LTISESADGNVI
-393 QAEPVSITAG
+393 QAEPVSIAAG
-403 TISTVVQNS
+403 TIQTVVQNS
-412 NTTYVLGT
+412 RATYVLGS

-432 AITLK
+432 SITLR
-437 GLTTQSGGPDKLR
+437 GLTTPSGEPETLR
-450 SLSVVANMG
+450 SLSVVDNLG
-459 VGVTESGAVVKFDLP
+459 VGVTESGAVVKFNLP
-474 ISGGSHEVVP
+474 ESGGSHEVAP
-484 RSLTLQGENQA
+484 QTLTLQGENQA

-501 RDNDNRLIIWQQDS
+501 RDNDDRLIVWQQDS

-528 GTVQSLVSAEY
+528 GAVQSLVSADY

-576 NEWIPT
+576 NEWMPT
-582 PTKGISQLKLGAD
+582 PTKGIRQLKLGAD
-595 GVLYAL
+595 GAIYAL

-643 QFAVSATGAIWYVD
+643 QFAVSATGTIWYVD

-665 SIKEEDL
+665 SVKEEDL

-677 GIKRAEGE
+677 GIQRAEGE
-685 GELQQ
+685 RELQP

-701 YGDAISGIK
+701 YGEAISEIK

-735 SSEWSPLMEV
+735 SSEWSPLVEV

-777 KVVEPSTLSLPK
+777 TVVEPSTLSLPK
-789 AGMLN
+789 ARIAS
-794 QSLTVH
+794 QSLTIH

-812 GEIQVYQPKG
+812 GEVQVYQPKG
-822 KSWATKAIPRGIE
+822 QSWATKAIPRGVE
-835 FQRLLTLQDGSVAG
+835 FQRLMTLQDGSVAG

-890 SGYAGLLFS
+890 SSYSGLLFS
-899 SGEKAYKKPNQLTG
+899 SGEKAHKKPNQLTG

-931 FASWFKAHLKPSTT
+931 FTSWFKAHLKPSTT

-971 YKKFGD
+971 DTKLGD
-977 SQPEREA
+977 GQPEREA
-984 LFTSSKTLIQDE
+984 LFTGSKTLIQDE

-1015 KLNTS
+1015 QLNTS

-1042 KNLVKRLYDRQVSLF
+1042 KNLVKRLYDRQVALL
-1057 GTDDSVAETLKVML
+1057 GAEDSVAETLKMML

-1102 QKTKA
+1102 QKTTA
-1107 GDTSTESLAQLTEN
+1107 GDTSTDSLAQLTET
-1121 LTALETKRQESSI
+1121 LTDLETKRQESSI

-1209 AGISHGG
+1209 AGVSHGG
-1216 NLAENPL
+1216 NLAENPFE
-1223 SILFTAGITG
+1223 SLFTAGITG

-1283 YALVSASV
+1283 YAMASASL
-1291 TATDKVEYSVE
+1291 TATDKVEYNVE

-1317 QRILRGLLSGSMT
+1317 QRVLRGLLSGSMT

-1366 VTNPDYTD
+1366 VTNPDYKDT
-1374 SGLKTGYGFSLSIP
+1374 GLKTGYGFSLSIP

-1393 GNLFKHE
+1393 GNVFKHE
-1400 VSAETKFSSKGGYSH
+1400 VSAETKFSSTGGYSH

-1442 QGYDQPELLRNS
+1442 QGYDQPELLRNN

-1467 SIGTLGYTLKNN
+1467 SAGTLGYTLKKN
-1479 WDRGVVKLYP
+1479 WDRGGVQLYP

-1496 RDGFKFEYTEK
+1496 RDGFKFEYTEE

-1525 ELSKVKELLER
+1525 GLSKVKELLER
-1536 VPALKA
+1536 VPALKV
-1542 QLEKLTSFTTPANRD
+1542 QLEKLTSFTTPENRD
-1557 AFATKLARLEVS
+1557 ALATKLARLEGS

-1582 LAAFTSPDDKKRFEK
+1582 LAAFTSPDDKKQFEK

-1607 NLSHDIQELK
+1607 HLSRDIQELK
-1617 AHLSSN
+1617 AHLGSN

-1683 YKTSGGLNAVLL
+1683 YKTSGGLNALLL

-1715 YSDTESYWYK
+1715 YSDTERYWYK
-1725 LKDQFKELANY
+1725 LKDQFKALANY
-1736 QNSDVTPEEFST
+1736 QNADVTPEEFSA

-1760 IERGLGFDDG
+1760 MERGLGFDEG

-1787 MLKPDL
+1787 LLKPDL
-1793 GAYSQAYAEAYQVQY
+1793 RAYSQAYAEAYQAQY
-1808 ATQHNVT
+1808 AAQHNVS
-1815 PEQALIALKEIA
+1815 PEQAVIALKEVA
-1827 KDEIDSEVI
+1827 KDELDSEVI
-1836 RNLFEDRAE
+1836 EDRAE
-1845 LVKQYLQ
+1845 VVKQYLQ

-1859 SIRTLDST
+1859 SIRALDST

-1874 PVFTYSGSRLTQTG
+1874 PVFTYSGSRLTQTE

-1909 LLTLSNRFGTPDAVS
+1909 LLTLSNRFGTPDAIS
-1924 SSQGAEASVKSLL
+1924 NSQGAEASVKSLL
-1937 ADLYAQN
+1937 ADLYANN

-1956 ARFSLATKEGAS
+1956 AQFNRSTKEGAS

-1981 LFNLNGSGETGTADE
+1981 LFHLSGSGETGTADE
-1996 FAALRSQLENSI
+1996 FAALRLQLENSI
-2008 NADALAN
+2008 QADALAK

-2027 VEELVTSDI
+2027 TEELVTSDI

-2047 NSQTINLWN
+2047 NSQTINVWN

-2068 QKIVRLSKE
+2068 QKIVRLSKA
-2077 QIRKVVR
+2077 QIRQVVR
-2084 ADSERVLQSMS
+2084 ADSERVLQAMS

-2105 EAALSQGDIESLQAL
+2105 ETALSQGDIESLQAL

-2125 SLKRQTGASSER
+2125 SLRRQTGVSSER
-2137 YRGLAILG
+2137 YRGLAIVG
-2145 LTEAYARGDLISS
+2145 LMEAYARGDVISS

-2180 LAALRNT
+2180 LAALRKT
-2187 VNNPVEFA
+2187 VNNPVDFA

-2202 RLRAGYTESADVSQ
+2202 RLRAGYAESANVSQ
-2216 MNGAQLVEKLV
+2216 LNGAQLVEKLV

-2250 VNAKLHFAPQSIYVG
+2250 VNAQLHFAPQSMYVG
-2265 NTETQGKCAGLG
+2265 NTDTQGKCAGLG
-2277 QAYLYALSQGND
+2277 QAYLYALSQGDD
-2289 AGLKNTFLDGVFTH
+2289 AGFKNTFLDGVFTH
-2303 SEIVRNSATDG
+2303 SDIVRNSATDG

-2323 TLVFTQALDQLQT
+2323 TLAFTQALDQLQT

-2343 SILVG
+2343 RLLVG
-2348 EGKHSLTQVINRLG
+2348 EGKQSLTQVIHRLG

-2396 PNFADVVVS
+2396 PNFADVVVT
-2405 SQNSVNSAEALGKI
+2405 SQNSVNSADALGKI

-2442 KSGNGELQ
+2442 KAGNGELQ
-2450 FDLYRFESNQAES
+2450 FELYRFEPHQAES

-2469 LKTLLSDGNYLTEY
+2469 LKTLLSEGHYLTEY
-2483 QRLMQMADIDLAGFK
+2483 QRLRQMADIDLAGLK

-2508 ASIDGRRISADMDL
+2508 ASIDGRRLSADMDL

-2571 QAGLDVDVARKV
+2571 QAGLDVDVARNV
-2583 LQLVDSN
+2583 LQLVDSH
-2590 VNSSLEVQLNTWTK
+2590 VNSSLEVQLDTWSK
-2604 LSELAPSIEG
+2604 LSELAPSMEG
-2614 ALPSNLVN
+2614 AIPSHLAN
-2622 DSDNVGEMFGYLG
+2622 DSANVQDMFGYLG
-2635 QESEVAKWR
+2635 HESEVAKWR
-2644 ANNRQ
+2644 AYNRQ
-2649 QLVTVE
+2649 QLLTAE

-2662 EVSAVL
+2662 ELSAVL

-2682 IQLLA
+2682 MPLLA
-2687 QLDTSGTATVQFDS
+2687 QLETGGTVAVQFDP
-2701 TRFAYVLSKI
+2701 TRFAYVLSQI
-2711 PTQPELE
+2711 PAQPELE
-2718 KIASLVKKQLEINGG
+2718 KIASLVKKQLEMHGG
-2733 DVSKLLGD
+2733 DVSQLLGD
-2741 GIVSDAPAAQFVET
+2741 GVASDAPAAQFVEM

-2770 QAVNLLGDK
+2770 QAVDLLGDK

-2814 DLDSF
+2814 DLESF
-2819 KAIKAANSGLSE
+2819 KALKAAHSGLSE

-2862 TDTDARQFLRNNN
+2862 SETDARQFLRDNN

-2881 SGVISVN
+2881 AGVISVN

-2894 FILSCDGMDRVRL
+2894 FIHSCDGMDRVRL
-2907 ASAMVKL
+2907 AAAMVKL

-2928 DSSTTLKTFT
+2928 DSSTTLKIFT

-2952 LGAVDNF
+2952 LGTVDNF

-2987 GLTMTELVGGIA
+2987 GLTMTELVGGVA

-3042 ITFAS
+3042 VTFAS

-3177 ADSLHTTL
+3177 ADSLHATL

-3212 RDNKVAHGTFT
+3212 RDNKVAHGTFK

-3258 LGDANPSYNAH
+3258 LGNANPDYQAH

-3298 LSAMTEIGAIDG
+3298 LSAMTEIGAVDG
-3310 QDGQDSMLLDAG
+3310 QDGQDSLLLDAG

-3368 RNVNQRVNVNGI
+3368 RNVDQSVNVNGI
-3380 ESYIIKNVGSADI
+3380 ESYIIENVGSADI
-3393 KGTQK
+3393 KGTQQ

-3422 NNGNRVMST
+3422 NHGNRIVST

-3445 ITLEGISGKVAQ
+3445 ITLQGISGKVAQ

-3466 YDDIHIRRNGNN
+3466 YDDIHIRRNGNH

-3526 NAKSLTQVAKT
+3526 HAKSLTQVAKT

-3542 NTATELRY
+3542 NTASDLRY

-3557 NTYTLQQGSGVFV
+3557 NTYTLQQGAGVFV

-3583 EAPLSSLRYGIVDDT
+3583 EAPLSSLHYGIVDDT
-3598 LVVQSTDPQSKLEL
+3598 LVIQSTDPHSQLEL
-3612 QIRDYTNVSKS
+3612 QIRDYANASQS

-3639 QQIVSIKLPEA
+3639 QQIVSIALPEVG
-3650 DGDKQGQLTPVDTDA
+3650 GDKQGRLTPVDTDA

-3673 GAELKHSRIQDT
+3673 GGELKHSQTQDS

-3693 VEDTVTV
+3693 VENTVTV
-3700 DAAKLAEH
+3700 EAAKLAEH
-3708 QQSISLFLPP
+3708 QQSISLFLPS
-3718 DALAEKLVQVRV
+3718 DALADKLVQVRV

-3739 DKAGVGLTNTPHL
+3739 DKAQVGLANTPHL
-3752 NIKGYFSHVVDVKLT
+3752 NIKGYFSHAVDVKLT
-3767 HNGGQNKVTISP
+3767 HNGGQNNVTISP
-3779 SQYLGDIGNNQL
+3779 SQYLGNIGDNQL

-3796 SELAGLDGNDRY
+3796 SELAGLDGHDHY
-3808 SIPVR
+3808 AIPVR
-3813 SSEKTRWV
+3813 SSDKIRWV

-3835 FGSGVTVNQLAF
+3835 LGSGVTVNQLAF

-3855 VHISGQPTKTVV
+3855 IQISGQPTKTVM
-3867 LQNYVADA
+3867 LQNYVADV

-3920 SEAQGGSKQTLYLS
+3920 SEAKGGSKQTLHLS
-3934 GSVDSYQK
+3934 GPVDGYQQ
-3942 EVQGLDLKLSKGGQ
+3942 EVQGLDLKLSKGDQ
-3956 TLFIR
+3956 TLFVR

-3976 GSNDEVL
+3976 GSHDEVL
-3983 IPTDYHRAEQALF
+3983 IPTDYHQAEQALF

-4001 ERRDWVAYIENG
+4001 ERRDWVAYIQNG

-4034 SDFYTMPEST
+4034 SDFYTMPDST

-4077 YLDGEGY
+4077 YLDDEGY

-4099 EQTIYTQMP
+4099 EQTIYTQTP

-4122 VLKFEGNHTLTVI
+4122 VMKFEGNHTLTVI
-4135 AKGWGEK
+4135 AKGWGGK

-4163 HLNSRVYR
+4163 YLNDRVY
-4171 SGYQERR
+4171 SNGYRERR
-4178 IIEGLASDRQIDS
+4178 ITEGLASDRQIDS

-4221 QTLIEEGLTSLRQ
+4221 QTLIDEGLTSLDQ
-4234 LEQAVS
+4234 LERAVS
-4240 VLKAV
+4240 VLKAA
-4245 NGRLSESFIAA
+4245 NGKLSESFIAA
-4256 YVKAGQSWLYKE
+4256 YVKSGQSWLYKE
-4268 TSISYAVALEN
+4268 TSIAYAVALEN

-4338 GTLTHYQ
+4338 GTLTHSQ

-4368 TIAGNAP
+4368 TIASNAP
-4375 EERFDELARRMFQS
+4375 EERFDELARRMYQS

-4401 NWLGNALQGD
+4401 NWLGNALGGD
-4411 FRQKHTFEPSLPK
+4411 FRQKHTFEPSLPN

-4470 DNSQLLRLLDADV
+4470 DNSQLLRLLEANV
-4483 NGEDILAANAHREK
+4483 NGEDILAANAHREQ

-4539 VTRLGA
+4539 VTRLGT
-4545 SPSSSTLAGYEQVIN
+4545 SPSSGTLAGYEQVIN

-4567 GGGSPTPSQIAQ
+4567 GGGSPTPIQIAQ
-4579 GQVDGVV
+4579 GQIDGVV

-4615 MVDGSNQAGEAF
+4615 LVDGSDRAGEAF
-4627 SWRGASNP
+4627 AWRAASNEV
-4635 DGEKIYDVTMHAL
+4635 DDNIYDVVMQAPDLTN
-4648 DPNNPDA
+4648 PNTDD
-4655 ESRAAFI
+4655 RAAFI

-4672 SSLTLRTANAVA
+4672 SSLTLRTAHAVA
-4684 DTEEPDTTRSGS
+4684 DADQPDTTRSGS
-4696 YRVEALNA
+4696 YRVEALDA
-4704 KGQWISVSLPLAWSG
+4704 RGQWISVSSPLVWSG
-4719 QQNDMTVAIDTQGVP
+4719 QQDDMTVAIDTRGVP

-4756 DFTTVAIEKESVS
+4756 DFATVAIERESAAVAS
-4769 IASVALEPGT
+4769 IAVEPPKEGDM
-4779 AKREVTPL
+4779 

-4799 ASFESKDLPKG
+4799 ASFDSKEIPENTLV
-4810 WLIRDVPGWTIA
+4810 RDVPGWTLA
-4822 GGNTASISEGNS
+4822 GYNTAMLREGSYIS
-4834 MSAFDGINYMQI
+4834 AVDGSNFMQI
-4846 SGNDSS
+4846 SWSGSS
-4852 ISQGLNETF
+4852 ISQELSDTF
-4861 DAAADYQLAVDLGNS
+4861 DATADYQLAMDLGNS
-4876 KYGNSVSGFEVR
+4876 QYGNSVSGFEIR
-4888 LWAGGSLLGNAVL
+4888 LWAGDTLLGNAAL
-4901 SASQARESL
+4901 SATQARESL

-4917 LTLNIDGQIHE
+4917 LTLNVDGQVHQ
-4928 QASGQKLKVEVLNTG
+4928 QASGKNLKVEVLNTG
-4943 NEDRDRIYV
+4943 DENRDIVFV
-4952 DNVRLAKLTG
+4952 DNIRLAKLTG
-4962 AMAIF
+4962 AMATF
-4967 GDEPGST
+4967 GDDPGSI

>member
-25 VSAYNA
+25 VSTYNA
-31 VTGQYETHE
+31 VTGQYETNE

-46 AAASHVDRSDGQFMT
+46 AAASHVDRADGQIMT

-81 SFVYSSGV
+81 SFVYRSGV

-100 YRMENGR
+100 FRMENGR

-116 LNQTKTAQWRQLID
+116 LHQSKTAQWRQLID

-138 EPNGMYVMYDALDKG
+138 EPNGIYVMYDALDKG

-190 GGTSHVWSLDKYG
+190 GGARHVWSLDKYG
-203 TVEVTV
+203 TVAVTV

-218 AASRAMTAFFAKGDV
+218 AASRAMTAFFTKADV

-248 LDTQGY
+248 LDTHGY

-269 SANPIEGLTQLGEFS
+269 SANPIEAFTQLGEFN
-284 TGRLTVNSGQVLL
+284 TGRLTVNRGQVLL
-297 QRYDENGAALP
+297 QLYDEQGAALP
-308 VLSADISDV
+308 VLSADISGV

-339 RDGVLFQFSKENGW
+339 RDGVLFQYNKENGW

-381 LTISEAADGNVI
+381 LTISESADGNVI
-393 QAEPVSITAG
+393 QAEPVSIAAG
-403 TISTVVQNS
+403 TIQTVVQNS
-412 NTTYVLGT
+412 RATYVLGS

-432 AITLK
+432 SITLR
-437 GLTTQSGGPDKLR
+437 GLTTPSGEPETLR
-450 SLSVVANMG
+450 SLSVVDNLG
-459 VGVTESGAVVKFDLP
+459 VGVTESGAVVKFNLP
-474 ISGGSHEVVP
+474 ESGGSHEVAP
-484 RSLTLQGENQA
+484 QTLTLQGENQA

-501 RDNDNRLIIWQQDS
+501 RDNDDRLIVWQQDS

-521 GILNPST
+521 GVLNPST
-528 GTVQSLVSAEY
+528 GAVQSLVSADY

-576 NEWIPT
+576 NEWMPT
-582 PTKGISQLKLGAD
+582 PTKGIRQLKLGAD
-595 GVLYAL
+595 GAIYAL
-601 NEQRELVRL
+601 NDQRELVRL

-643 QFAVSATGAIWYVD
+643 QFAVSATGTIWYVD

-665 SIKEEDL
+665 SVKEEDL

-677 GIKRAEGE
+677 GIQRAEGE
-685 GELQQ
+685 RELQP

-701 YGDAISGIK
+701 YGEAISEIK

-735 SSEWSPLMEV
+735 SSEWSPLVEV

-777 KVVEPSTLSLPK
+777 TVVEPSTLSLPK
-789 AGMLN
+789 AGIAS
-794 QSLTVH
+794 QSLTIH

-812 GEIQVYQPKG
+812 GEVQVYQPKG
-822 KSWATKAIPRGIE
+822 QSWATKAIPRGVE
-835 FQRLLTLQDGSVAG
+835 FQRLMTLQDGSVAG

-890 SGYAGLLFS
+890 SSYSGLLFS
-899 SGEKAYKKPNQLTG
+899 SGEKAHKKPNQLTG

-931 FASWFKAHLKPSTT
+931 FTSWFKAHLKPSTT

-971 YKKFGD
+971 DTKLGD
-977 SQPEREA
+977 GQPEREA
-984 LFTSSKTLIQDE
+984 LFTGSKTLIQDE

-1015 KLNTS
+1015 QLNTS

-1042 KNLVKRLYDRQVSLF
+1042 KNLVKRLYDRQVALL
-1057 GTDDSVAETLKVML
+1057 GAEDSVAETLKMML

-1102 QKTKA
+1102 QKTTA
-1107 GDTSTESLAQLTEN
+1107 GDTSTDSLAQLTET
-1121 LTALETKRQESSI
+1121 LTDLETKRQESSI

-1216 NLAENPL
+1216 NLAENPFE
-1223 SILFTAGITG
+1223 SLFTAGITG

-1283 YALVSASV
+1283 YAMASASL
-1291 TATDKVEYSVE
+1291 TATDKVEYNVE

-1317 QRILRGLLSGSMT
+1317 QRVLRGLLSGSMT

-1366 VTNPDYTD
+1366 VTNPDYKDT
-1374 SGLKTGYGFSLSIP
+1374 GLKTGYGFSLSIP

-1393 GNLFKHE
+1393 GNVFKHE
-1400 VSAETKFSSKGGYSH
+1400 VSAETKFSSTGGYSH

-1442 QGYDQPELLRNS
+1442 QGYDQPELLRNN

-1467 SIGTLGYTLKNN
+1467 SAGTLGYTLKKN
-1479 WDRGVVKLYP
+1479 WDRGGVQLYP

-1496 RDGFKFEYTEK
+1496 RDGFKFEYTEE

-1525 ELSKVKELLER
+1525 GLSKVKELLDR
-1536 VPALKA
+1536 VPALKV
-1542 QLEKLTSFTTPANRD
+1542 QLEKLTSFTTPENRD
-1557 AFATKLARLEVS
+1557 ALATKLARLEGS

-1582 LAAFTSPDDKKRFEK
+1582 LAAFTSPDDKKQFEK

-1607 NLSHDIQELK
+1607 HLSRDIQELK
-1617 AHLSSN
+1617 AHLGSS

-1683 YKTSGGLNAVLL
+1683 YKTSGGLNALLL

-1715 YSDTESYWYK
+1715 YSDTERYWYK
-1725 LKDQFKELANY
+1725 LKDQFKALANY
-1736 QNSDVTPEEFST
+1736 QNADVTPEEFSA

-1760 IERGLGFDDG
+1760 MERGLGFDDG

-1787 MLKPDL
+1787 LLKPDL
-1793 GAYSQAYAEAYQVQY
+1793 GAYSQAYAEAYQAQY
-1808 ATQHNVT
+1808 AAQHNVS
-1815 PEQALIALKEIA
+1815 PEQALIALKEVA
-1827 KDEIDSEVI
+1827 KDELDSEVI
-1836 RNLFEDRAE
+1836 EDRAE
-1845 LVKQYLQ
+1845 VVKQYLQ

-1859 SIRTLDST
+1859 SIRALDST

-1874 PVFTYSGSRLTQTG
+1874 PVFTYSGSRLTQTE

-1909 LLTLSNRFGTPDAVS
+1909 LLTLSNRFGTPDAIS
-1924 SSQGAEASVKSLL
+1924 NSQGAEASVKSLL
-1937 ADLYAQN
+1937 ADLYANN

-1956 ARFSLATKEGAS
+1956 AQFNRSTKEGAS

-1981 LFNLNGSGETGTADE
+1981 LFHLSGSGETGTADE
-1996 FAALRSQLENSI
+1996 FAALRSQLENSVQ
-2008 NADALAN
+2008 ADALAK

-2027 VEELVTSDI
+2027 TEELVTSDI

-2047 NSQTINLWN
+2047 NSQTINVWN

-2068 QKIVRLSKE
+2068 QKIVRLSKA
-2077 QIRKVVR
+2077 QIRQVVR
-2084 ADSERVLQSMS
+2084 ADSERVLQAMS

-2105 EAALSQGDIESLQAL
+2105 ETALSQGDIESLQAL

-2125 SLKRQTGASSER
+2125 SLRRQTGVSSER
-2137 YRGLAILG
+2137 YRGLAIVG
-2145 LTEAYARGDLISS
+2145 LMEAYARGDVISS

-2180 LAALRNT
+2180 LAALRKT
-2187 VNNPVEFA
+2187 VNNPVDFA

-2202 RLRAGYTESADVSQ
+2202 RLRAGYAESANVSQ
-2216 MNGAQLVEKLV
+2216 LNGAQLVEKLV

-2250 VNAKLHFAPQSIYVG
+2250 VNAQLHFAPQSMYVG
-2265 NTETQGKCAGLG
+2265 NTDTQGKCAGLG
-2277 QAYLYALSQGND
+2277 QAYLYALSQGDD
-2289 AGLKNTFLDGVFTH
+2289 AGFKNTFLDGVFTH
-2303 SEIVRNSATDG
+2303 SDIVRNSATDG

-2323 TLVFTQALDQLQT
+2323 TLAFTQALDQLQT

-2343 SILVG
+2343 RLLVG
-2348 EGKHSLTQVINRLG
+2348 EGKQSLNQVIHRLG

-2396 PNFADVVVS
+2396 PNFADVVVT
-2405 SQNSVNSAEALGKI
+2405 SQNSVNSADALGKI

-2442 KSGNGELQ
+2442 KAGNGELQ
-2450 FDLYRFESNQAES
+2450 FELYRFEPHQAES

-2469 LKTLLSDGNYLTEY
+2469 LKTLLSEGHYLTEY
-2483 QRLMQMADIDLAGFK
+2483 QRLRQMADIDLAGLK

-2508 ASIDGRRISADMDL
+2508 ASIDGRRLSADMDL

-2571 QAGLDVDVARKV
+2571 QAGLDVDVARNV
-2583 LQLVDSN
+2583 LQLVDSH
-2590 VNSSLEVQLNTWTK
+2590 VNSSLEVQLDTWSK

-2614 ALPSNLVN
+2614 AIPSHLAN
-2622 DSDNVGEMFGYLG
+2622 DSANVQDMFGYLG
-2635 QESEVAKWR
+2635 HESEVAKWR
-2644 ANNRQ
+2644 AYNRQ
-2649 QLVTVE
+2649 QLLTAE

-2662 EVSAVL
+2662 ELSAVL

-2682 IQLLA
+2682 MPLLA
-2687 QLDTSGTATVQFDS
+2687 QLETGGTVAMQFDP
-2701 TRFAYVLSKI
+2701 TRFAYVLSQI
-2711 PTQPELE
+2711 PAQPELE
-2718 KIASLVKKQLEINGG
+2718 KIASLVKKQLEMHGG
-2733 DVSKLLGD
+2733 DVSQLLGD
-2741 GIVSDAPAAQFVET
+2741 GVASDAPAAQFVET

-2814 DLDSF
+2814 DLESF
-2819 KAIKAANSGLSE
+2819 KALKAAHSGLSE

-2862 TDTDARQFLRNNN
+2862 SETDARQFLRDNN

-2881 SGVISVN
+2881 AGVISVN

-2894 FILSCDGMDRVRL
+2894 FIHSCDGMDRVRL
-2907 ASAMVKL
+2907 AAAMVKL

-2952 LGAVDNF
+2952 LGTVDNF

-2987 GLTMTELVGGIA
+2987 GLTMTELVGGVA

-3042 ITFAS
+3042 VTFAS

-3177 ADSLHTTL
+3177 ADSLHATL

-3212 RDNKVAHGTFT
+3212 RDNKVAHGTFK

-3244 VSNHLANGDTVWAE
+3244 VSNHLTNGDTVWAE
-3258 LGDANPSYNAH
+3258 LGNANPDYQAH

-3298 LSAMTEIGAIDG
+3298 LSAMTEIGAVDG
-3310 QDGQDSMLLDAG
+3310 QDGQDSLLLDAG

-3368 RNVNQRVNVNGI
+3368 RNVDQSVNVNGI
-3380 ESYIIKNVGSADI
+3380 ESYIIENVGSADI
-3393 KGTQK
+3393 KGTQQ

-3422 NNGNRVMST
+3422 NHGNRIVST
-3431 SDDTVLWNGEVNAE
+3431 SDDTALWNGEVNAE
-3445 ITLEGISGKVAQ
+3445 ITLQGISGKVAQ

-3466 YDDIHIRRNGNN
+3466 YDDIHIRRNGNH

-3526 NAKSLTQVAKT
+3526 HAKSLTQVAKT

-3542 NTATELRY
+3542 NTASDLRY

-3557 NTYTLQQGSGVFV
+3557 NTYTLQQGAGVFV

-3583 EAPLSSLRYGIVDDT
+3583 EAPLSSLHYGIVDDT
-3598 LVVQSTDPQSKLEL
+3598 LVIQSTDPHSQLEL
-3612 QIRDYTNVSKS
+3612 QIRDYANASQS

-3639 QQIVSIKLPEA
+3639 QQIVSIALPEA
-3650 DGDKQGQLTPVDTDA
+3650 GGDKQGRLTPVDTDA
-3665 VEKQVEQA
+3665 VEKQVKQA
-3673 GAELKHSRIQDT
+3673 GGELKHSQTQDS

-3693 VEDTVTV
+3693 VENTVTV
-3700 DAAKLAEH
+3700 EAAKLAEH
-3708 QQSISLFLPP
+3708 QQSISLFLPS
-3718 DALAEKLVQVRV
+3718 DALADKLVQVRV

-3739 DKAGVGLTNTPHL
+3739 DKAQVGLANTPHL
-3752 NIKGYFSHVVDVKLT
+3752 NIKGYFSHAVDVKLT
-3767 HNGGQNKVTISP
+3767 HNGGQNNVTISP
-3779 SQYLGDIGNNQL
+3779 SQYLGNIGDNQL

-3796 SELAGLDGNDRY
+3796 SELAGLDGHDHY
-3808 SIPVR
+3808 AIPVR
-3813 SSEKTRWV
+3813 SSDKIRWV

-3835 FGSGVTVNQLAF
+3835 LGSGVTVNQLAF

-3855 VHISGQPTKTVV
+3855 IQISGQPTKTVM
-3867 LQNYVADA
+3867 LQNYVADV

-3920 SEAQGGSKQTLYLS
+3920 SEAQGGSKQTLHLS
-3934 GSVDSYQK
+3934 GPVDGYQQ
-3942 EVQGLDLKLSKGGQ
+3942 EVQGLDLKLSKGDQ
-3956 TLFIR
+3956 TLFVR

-3976 GSNDEVL
+3976 GSHDEVL
-3983 IPTDYHRAEQALF
+3983 IPTGYHQAEQALF

-4001 ERRDWVAYIENG
+4001 ERRDWVAYIQNG
-4013 VTSREQVTSLLA
+4013 VTSREQVTSLLV

-4034 SDFYTMPEST
+4034 SDFYTMPDST

-4077 YLDGEGY
+4077 YLDDEGY

-4099 EQTIYTQMP
+4099 EQTIYTQTP

-4122 VLKFEGNHTLTVI
+4122 VMKFEGNHTLTVI
-4135 AKGWGEK
+4135 AKGWGGK

-4163 HLNSRVYR
+4163 YLNDRVY
-4171 SGYQERR
+4171 SNGYRERR
-4178 IIEGLASDRQIDS
+4178 ITEGLASDRQIDS

-4221 QTLIEEGLTSLRQ
+4221 QTLIDEGLTSLGQ
-4234 LEQAVS
+4234 LERAVS
-4240 VLKAV
+4240 VLKAA
-4245 NGRLSESFIAA
+4245 NGKLSESFIAA
-4256 YVKAGQSWLYKE
+4256 YVKSGQSWLYKE
-4268 TSISYAVALEN
+4268 TSIAYAVALEN

-4338 GTLTHYQ
+4338 GTLTHSQ

-4375 EERFDELARRMFQS
+4375 EERFDELARRMYQS

-4401 NWLGNALQGD
+4401 NWLGNALGGD
-4411 FRQKHTFEPSLPK
+4411 FRQKHTFEPSLPN

-4470 DNSQLLRLLDADV
+4470 DNSQLLRLLEANV
-4483 NGEDILAANAHREK
+4483 NGEDILAANAHREQ

-4539 VTRLGA
+4539 VTRLGT
-4545 SPSSSTLAGYEQVIN
+4545 SPSSGTLAGYEQVIN

-4567 GGGSPTPSQIAQ
+4567 GGGSPTPIQIAQ
-4579 GQVDGVV
+4579 GQIDGVV

-4615 MVDGSNQAGEAF
+4615 LVDGSDRAGEAF
-4627 SWRGASNP
+4627 AWRAASNEV
-4635 DGEKIYDVTMHAL
+4635 DDNIYDVVMQAPDLTN
-4648 DPNNPDA
+4648 PNTDD
-4655 ESRAAFI
+4655 RAAFI

-4672 SSLTLRTANAVA
+4672 SSLTLRTAHAVA
-4684 DTEEPDTTRSGS
+4684 DADQPDTTRSGS
-4696 YRVEALNA
+4696 YRVEALDA
-4704 KGQWISVSLPLAWSG
+4704 RGQWISVSSPLVWSG
-4719 QQNDMTVAIDTQGVP
+4719 QQDDMTVAIDTRGVP

-4756 DFTTVAIEKESVS
+4756 DFTTVAIERESAAVAS
-4769 IASVALEPGT
+4769 IAVEPPKEGDM
-4779 AKREVTPL
+4779 

-4799 ASFESKDLPKG
+4799 ASFDSKEIPKNT
-4810 WLIRDVPGWTIA
+4810 LVRDVPGWTLA
-4822 GGNTASISEGNS
+4822 GYNTAMLREGSYIS
-4834 MSAFDGINYMQI
+4834 AVDGSNFMQI
-4846 SGNDSS
+4846 SWSGSS
-4852 ISQGLNETF
+4852 ISQELSDTF
-4861 DAAADYQLAVDLGNS
+4861 DATADYQLAMDLGNS
-4876 KYGNSVSGFEVR
+4876 QYGNSVSGFEIR
-4888 LWAGGSLLGNAVL
+4888 LWAGDTLLGNAAL
-4901 SASQARESL
+4901 SANQARESL

-4917 LTLNIDGQIHE
+4917 LTLNVDGQVHQ
-4928 QASGQKLKVEVLNTG
+4928 QASGKNLKVEVLNTG
-4943 NEDRDRIYV
+4943 DENRDIVFV
-4952 DNVRLAKLTG
+4952 DKIRLAKLTG
-4962 AMAIF
+4962 AMATF
-4967 GDEPGST
+4967 GDDPGSI

>member
-25 VSAYNA
+25 VSTYNA

-46 AAASHVDRSDGQFMT
+46 AAASHVDRADGQIMT

-81 SFVYSSGV
+81 SFVYRSGV

-100 YRMENGR
+100 FRMENGR

-116 LNQTKTAQWRQLID
+116 LHQSKTAQWRQLID

-190 GGTSHVWSLDKYG
+190 GGARHVWSLDKYG
-203 TVEVTV
+203 TVAVTV

-218 AASRAMTAFFAKGDV
+218 AASRAMTAFFTKADV

-248 LDTQGY
+248 LDTHGY

-269 SANPIEGLTQLGEFS
+269 SANPIEAFTQLGEFN
-284 TGRLTVNSGQVLL
+284 TGRLTVNRGQVLL
-297 QRYDENGAALP
+297 QRYDEQGAALP

-330 TVGDSAYLV
+330 SVGDSAYLV
-339 RDGVLFQFSKENGW
+339 RDGVLFQYSKENGW

-381 LTISEAADGNVI
+381 LTISESADGNVI
-393 QAEPVSITAG
+393 QAEPVSIAAG
-403 TISTVVQNS
+403 TIQTVVQNS
-412 NTTYVLGT
+412 RATYVLGS

-432 AITLK
+432 SITLR
-437 GLTTQSGGPDKLR
+437 GLTTPSGEPETLR
-450 SLSVVANMG
+450 SLSVVDNLG
-459 VGVTESGAVVKFDLP
+459 VGVTESGAVVKFNLP
-474 ISGGSHEVVP
+474 ESGGSHEVAP
-484 RSLTLQGENQA
+484 QTLTLQGENQA

-501 RDNDNRLIIWQQDS
+501 RDNDDRLIVWQQDS

-528 GTVQSLVSAEY
+528 GAVQSLVSADY

-576 NEWIPT
+576 NEWMPT
-582 PTKGISQLKLGAD
+582 PTKGIRQLKLGAD
-595 GVLYAL
+595 GAIYAL

-643 QFAVSATGAIWYVD
+643 QFAVSATGTIWYVD

-665 SIKEEDL
+665 SVKEEDL

-677 GIKRAEGE
+677 GIQRAEGE
-685 GELQQ
+685 RELQP

-701 YGDAISGIK
+701 YGEAISEIK

-735 SSEWSPLMEV
+735 SSEWSPLVEV

-777 KVVEPSTLSLPK
+777 TVVEPSTLSLPK
-789 AGMLN
+789 AGIAS
-794 QSLTVH
+794 QSLTIH

-812 GEIQVYQPKG
+812 GEVQVYQPKG
-822 KSWATKAIPRGIE
+822 QSWATKAIPRGVE
-835 FQRLLTLQDGSVAG
+835 FQRLMTLQDGSVAG

-890 SGYAGLLFS
+890 SSYSGLLFS
-899 SGEKAYKKPNQLTG
+899 SGEKAHKKPNQLTG

-931 FASWFKAHLKPSTT
+931 FTSWFKAHLKPSTT

-971 YKKFGD
+971 DTKLGD
-977 SQPEREA
+977 GQPEREA
-984 LFTSSKTLIQDE
+984 LFTGSKTLIQDE

-1015 KLNTS
+1015 QLNTS

-1042 KNLVKRLYDRQVSLF
+1042 KNLVKRLYDRQVALL
-1057 GTDDSVAETLKVML
+1057 GAEDSVAETLKMML

-1102 QKTKA
+1102 QKTTA
-1107 GDTSTESLAQLTEN
+1107 GDTSTDSLAQLTET
-1121 LTALETKRQESSI
+1121 LTDLETKRQESSI

-1216 NLAENPL
+1216 NLAENPFE
-1223 SILFTAGITG
+1223 SLFTAGITG

-1283 YALVSASV
+1283 YAMASASL
-1291 TATDKVEYSVE
+1291 TATDKVEYNVE

-1317 QRILRGLLSGSMT
+1317 QRVLRGLLSGSMT

-1366 VTNPDYTD
+1366 VTNPDYKDT
-1374 SGLKTGYGFSLSIP
+1374 GLKTGYGFSLSIP

-1393 GNLFKHE
+1393 GNVFKHE
-1400 VSAETKFSSKGGYSH
+1400 VSAETKFSSTGGYSH

-1442 QGYDQPELLRNS
+1442 QGYDQPELLRNN

-1467 SIGTLGYTLKNN
+1467 SAGTLGYTLKKN
-1479 WDRGVVKLYP
+1479 WDRGGVQLYP

-1496 RDGFKFEYTEK
+1496 RDGFKFEYTEE

-1525 ELSKVKELLER
+1525 GLSKVKELLER
-1536 VPALKA
+1536 VPALKV
-1542 QLEKLTSFTTPANRD
+1542 QLEKLTSFTTPENRD
-1557 AFATKLARLEVS
+1557 ALATKLARLEGS

-1582 LAAFTSPDDKKRFEK
+1582 LAAFTSPDDKKQFEK

-1607 NLSHDIQELK
+1607 HLSRDIQELK
-1617 AHLSSN
+1617 AHLGSN

-1683 YKTSGGLNAVLL
+1683 YKTSGGLNALLL

-1715 YSDTESYWYK
+1715 YSDTERYWYK
-1725 LKDQFKELANY
+1725 LKDQFKALANY
-1736 QNSDVTPEEFST
+1736 QNADVTPEEFSA

-1760 IERGLGFDDG
+1760 MERGLGFDDG

-1787 MLKPDL
+1787 LLKPDL
-1793 GAYSQAYAEAYQVQY
+1793 GAYSQAYAEAYQAQY
-1808 ATQHNVT
+1808 AAQHNVS
-1815 PEQALIALKEIA
+1815 PEQALIALKEVA
-1827 KDEIDSEVI
+1827 KDELDSEVI
-1836 RNLFEDRAE
+1836 EDRAE
-1845 LVKQYLQ
+1845 VVKQYLQ

-1859 SIRTLDST
+1859 SIRALDST

-1874 PVFTYSGSRLTQTG
+1874 PVFTYSGSRLTQTE

-1909 LLTLSNRFGTPDAVS
+1909 LLTLSNRFGTPDAIS
-1924 SSQGAEASVKSLL
+1924 NSQGAEASVKSLL
-1937 ADLYAQN
+1937 ADLYANN

-1956 ARFSLATKEGAS
+1956 AQFNRSTKEGAS

-1981 LFNLNGSGETGTADE
+1981 LFHLSGSGETGTADE

-2008 NADALAN
+2008 QADALAK

-2027 VEELVTSDI
+2027 TEELVTSDI

-2047 NSQTINLWN
+2047 NSQTINVWN

-2068 QKIVRLSKE
+2068 QKIVRLSKA
-2077 QIRKVVR
+2077 QIRQVVR
-2084 ADSERVLQSMS
+2084 ADSERVLQAMS

-2105 EAALSQGDIESLQAL
+2105 ETALSQGDIESLQAL

-2125 SLKRQTGASSER
+2125 SLRRQTGVSSER
-2137 YRGLAILG
+2137 YRGLAIVG
-2145 LTEAYARGDLISS
+2145 LMEAYARGDVISS

-2187 VNNPVEFA
+2187 VNNPVDFA

-2202 RLRAGYTESADVSQ
+2202 RLRAGYAESANVSQ
-2216 MNGAQLVEKLV
+2216 LNGAQLVEKLV

-2250 VNAKLHFAPQSIYVG
+2250 VNAQLHFAPQSMYVG
-2265 NTETQGKCAGLG
+2265 NTDTQGKCAGLG
-2277 QAYLYALSQGND
+2277 QAYLYALSQGDD
-2289 AGLKNTFLDGVFTH
+2289 AGFKNTFLDGVFTH
-2303 SEIVRNSATDG
+2303 SDIVRNSATDG

-2323 TLVFTQALDQLQT
+2323 TLAFTQALDQLQT

-2343 SILVG
+2343 RLLVG
-2348 EGKHSLTQVINRLG
+2348 EGKQSLTQVIHRLG

-2396 PNFADVVVS
+2396 PNFADVVVT
-2405 SQNSVNSAEALGKI
+2405 SQNSVNSADALGKI

-2442 KSGNGELQ
+2442 KAGNGELQ
-2450 FDLYRFESNQAES
+2450 FELYRFEPHQAES

-2469 LKTLLSDGNYLTEY
+2469 LKTLLSEGHYLTEY
-2483 QRLMQMADIDLAGFK
+2483 QRLRQMADIDLAGLK

-2508 ASIDGRRISADMDL
+2508 ASIDGRRLSADMDL

-2571 QAGLDVDVARKV
+2571 QAGLDVDVARNV
-2583 LQLVDSN
+2583 LQLVDSH
-2590 VNSSLEVQLNTWTK
+2590 VNSSLEIQLDMWSK

-2614 ALPSNLVN
+2614 AIPSHLAN
-2622 DSDNVGEMFGYLG
+2622 DSANVQDMFGYLG
-2635 QESEVAKWR
+2635 HESEVAKWR
-2644 ANNRQ
+2644 AYNRQ
-2649 QLVTVE
+2649 QLLTAE

-2662 EVSAVL
+2662 ELSAVL

-2682 IQLLA
+2682 MPLLA
-2687 QLDTSGTATVQFDS
+2687 QLETGGTVAVQFDP
-2701 TRFAYVLSKI
+2701 TRFAYVLSQI
-2711 PTQPELE
+2711 PAQPELE
-2718 KIASLVKKQLEINGG
+2718 KIASLVKKQLEMHGG
-2733 DVSKLLGD
+2733 DVSQLLGD
-2741 GIVSDAPAAQFVET
+2741 GVASDAPAAQFVET

-2770 QAVNLLGDK
+2770 QAVDLLGDK

-2814 DLDSF
+2814 DLESF
-2819 KAIKAANSGLSE
+2819 KALKAAHSGLSE

-2862 TDTDARQFLRNNN
+2862 SETDARQFLRDNN

-2881 SGVISVN
+2881 AGVISVN

-2894 FILSCDGMDRVRL
+2894 FIHSCDGMDRVRL
-2907 ASAMVKL
+2907 AAAMVKL

-2928 DSSTTLKTFT
+2928 DSSTTLKIFT

-2952 LGAVDNF
+2952 LGTVDNF

-2987 GLTMTELVGGIA
+2987 GLTMTELVGGVA

-3042 ITFAS
+3042 VTFAS

-3177 ADSLHTTL
+3177 ADSLHATL

-3212 RDNKVAHGTFT
+3212 RDNKVAHGTFK

-3244 VSNHLANGDTVWAE
+3244 VSNHLTNGDTVWAE
-3258 LGDANPSYNAH
+3258 LGNANPDYQAH

-3298 LSAMTEIGAIDG
+3298 LSAMTEIGAVDG
-3310 QDGQDSMLLDAG
+3310 QDGQDSLLLDAG

-3368 RNVNQRVNVNGI
+3368 RNVDQSVNVNGI
-3380 ESYIIKNVGSADI
+3380 ESYIIENVGSADI
-3393 KGTQK
+3393 KGTQQ

-3422 NNGNRVMST
+3422 NHGNRIVST

-3445 ITLEGISGKVAQ
+3445 ITLQGISGKVAQ

-3466 YDDIHIRRNGNN
+3466 YDDIHIRRNGNH

-3526 NAKSLTQVAKT
+3526 HAKSLTQVAKT

-3542 NTATELRY
+3542 NTASDLRY

-3557 NTYTLQQGSGVFV
+3557 NTYTLQQGAGVFV

-3583 EAPLSSLRYGIVDDT
+3583 EAPLSSLHYGIVDDT
-3598 LVVQSTDPQSKLEL
+3598 LVIQSTDPHSQLEL
-3612 QIRDYTNVSKS
+3612 QIRDYANASQS

-3639 QQIVSIKLPEA
+3639 QQIVSIALPEA
-3650 DGDKQGQLTPVDTDA
+3650 GGDKQGRLTPVDTDA

-3673 GAELKHSRIQDT
+3673 GGELKHSQTQDS

-3693 VEDTVTV
+3693 VENTVTV
-3700 DAAKLAEH
+3700 EAAKLAEH
-3708 QQSISLFLPP
+3708 QQSVSLFLPS
-3718 DALAEKLVQVRV
+3718 DALADKLLQVRV

-3739 DKAGVGLTNTPHL
+3739 DKAQVGLANTPHL
-3752 NIKGYFSHVVDVKLT
+3752 NIKGYFSHAVDVKLT
-3767 HNGGQNKVTISP
+3767 HNGGQNNVTISP
-3779 SQYLGDIGNNQL
+3779 SQYLGNIGDNQL

-3796 SELAGLDGNDRY
+3796 SELAGLDGHDHY
-3808 SIPVR
+3808 AIPVR
-3813 SSEKTRWV
+3813 SSDKIRWV

-3835 FGSGVTVNQLAF
+3835 LGSGVTVNQLAF

-3855 VHISGQPTKTVV
+3855 IQISGQPTKTVL
-3867 LQNYVADA
+3867 LQNYVADV

-3920 SEAQGGSKQTLYLS
+3920 SEAQGGSKQTLHLS
-3934 GSVDSYQK
+3934 GPVDGYQQ
-3942 EVQGLDLKLSKGGQ
+3942 EVQGLDLKLSKGDQ
-3956 TLFIR
+3956 TLFVR

-3976 GSNDEVL
+3976 GSHDEVL
-3983 IPTDYHRAEQALF
+3983 IPTDYHQSEQALF

-4001 ERRDWVAYIENG
+4001 ERRDWVAYIQNG

-4034 SDFYTMPEST
+4034 SDFYTMPDST

-4077 YLDGEGY
+4077 YLDDEGY

-4099 EQTIYTQMP
+4099 EQTIYTQTP

-4122 VLKFEGNHTLTVI
+4122 VMKFEGNHTLTVI
-4135 AKGWGEK
+4135 AKGWGGK

-4163 HLNSRVYR
+4163 YLNDRVYS
-4171 SGYQERR
+4171 SGYRERR
-4178 IIEGLASDRQIDS
+4178 ITEGLASDRQIDS

-4221 QTLIEEGLTSLRQ
+4221 QTLIDEGLTSLGQ
-4234 LEQAVS
+4234 LERAVS
-4240 VLKAV
+4240 VLKAA
-4245 NGRLSESFIAA
+4245 NGQLSESFIAA
-4256 YVKAGQSWLYKE
+4256 YVKSGQSWLYKE
-4268 TSISYAVALEN
+4268 TSIAYAVALEN

-4338 GTLTHYQ
+4338 GTLTHSQ

-4375 EERFDELARRMFQS
+4375 EERFDELARRMYQS

-4401 NWLGNALQGD
+4401 NWLGNALGGD
-4411 FRQKHTFEPSLPK
+4411 FRQKHTFEPSLPN

-4470 DNSQLLRLLDADV
+4470 DNSQLLRLLEANV
-4483 NGEDILAANAHREK
+4483 NGEDILAANAHREQ

-4539 VTRLGA
+4539 VTRLGT
-4545 SPSSSTLAGYEQVIN
+4545 SPSSGTLAGYEQVIN

-4567 GGGSPTPSQIAQ
+4567 GGGSPTPIQIAQ
-4579 GQVDGVV
+4579 GQIDGVV

-4615 MVDGSNQAGEAF
+4615 LVDGSDRAGEAF
-4627 SWRGASNP
+4627 AWRAASNKV
-4635 DGEKIYDVTMHAL
+4635 DDNIYDVAMQAPDLTN
-4648 DPNNPDA
+4648 PNTDD
-4655 ESRAAFI
+4655 RAAFI

-4672 SSLTLRTANAVA
+4672 SSLTLRTAHAVA
-4684 DTEEPDTTRSGS
+4684 DADQPDTTRSGS
-4696 YRVEALNA
+4696 YRVEALDA
-4704 KGQWISVSLPLAWSG
+4704 RGQWISVSSPLVWSG
-4719 QQNDMTVAIDTQGVP
+4719 QQDDMTVAIDTRGVP

-4756 DFTTVAIEKESVS
+4756 DFTTVAIERESAAVAS
-4769 IASVALEPGT
+4769 IAVEPPKEGDM
-4779 AKREVTPL
+4779 

-4799 ASFESKDLPKG
+4799 ASFDSKEIPENTLV
-4810 WLIRDVPGWTIA
+4810 RDVPGWTLA
-4822 GGNTASISEGNS
+4822 GYNTAMLREGSYIS
-4834 MSAFDGINYMQI
+4834 AVDGSNFMQI
-4846 SGNDSS
+4846 SWSGSS
-4852 ISQGLNETF
+4852 ISQELSDTF
-4861 DAAADYQLAVDLGNS
+4861 DATADYQLAMDLGNS
-4876 KYGNSVSGFEVR
+4876 QYGNSVSGFEIR
-4888 LWAGGSLLGNAVL
+4888 LWAGDTLLGNAAL
-4901 SASQARESL
+4901 SATQARESL

-4917 LTLNIDGQIHE
+4917 LTLNVDGQVHQ
-4928 QASGQKLKVEVLNTG
+4928 QASGENLKVEVLNTG
-4943 NEDRDRIYV
+4943 DENRDIVFV
-4952 DNVRLAKLTG
+4952 DNIRLAKLTG
-4962 AMAIF
+4962 AMATF
-4967 GDEPGST
+4967 GDDPGSI

>member
-25 VSAYNA
+25 VSTYNA

-46 AAASHVDRSDGQFMT
+46 AAASHVDRADGQIMT

-81 SFVYSSGV
+81 SFVYRSGV

-100 YRMENGR
+100 FRMENGR

-116 LNQTKTAQWRQLID
+116 LHQSKTAQWRQLID

-190 GGTSHVWSLDKYG
+190 GGARHVWSLDKYG
-203 TVEVTV
+203 TVAVTV

-218 AASRAMTAFFAKGDV
+218 AASRAMTAFFTKADV

-248 LDTQGY
+248 LDTHGY

-269 SANPIEGLTQLGEFS
+269 SANPIEAFTQLGEFN
-284 TGRLTVNSGQVLL
+284 TGRLTVNRGQVLL
-297 QRYDENGAALP
+297 QRYDEQGAALP

-339 RDGVLFQFSKENGW
+339 RDGVLFQYSKENGW

-381 LTISEAADGNVI
+381 LTISESADGNVI
-393 QAEPVSITAG
+393 QAEPVSIAAG
-403 TISTVVQNS
+403 TIQTVVQNS
-412 NTTYVLGT
+412 RATYVLGS

-432 AITLK
+432 SITLR
-437 GLTTQSGGPDKLR
+437 GLTTPSGEPETLR
-450 SLSVVANMG
+450 SLSVVDNLG
-459 VGVTESGAVVKFDLP
+459 VGVTESGAVVKFNLP
-474 ISGGSHEVVP
+474 ESGGSHEVAP
-484 RSLTLQGENQA
+484 QTLTLQGENQA

-501 RDNDNRLIIWQQDS
+501 RDNDDRLIVWQQDS

-528 GTVQSLVSAEY
+528 GAVQSLVSADY

-576 NEWIPT
+576 NEWMPT
-582 PTKGISQLKLGAD
+582 PTKGIRQLKLGAD
-595 GVLYAL
+595 GAIYAL

-643 QFAVSATGAIWYVD
+643 QFAVSATGTIWYVD

-665 SIKEEDL
+665 SVKEEDL

-677 GIKRAEGE
+677 GIQRAEGE
-685 GELQQ
+685 RELQP

-701 YGDAISGIK
+701 YGEAISEIK

-735 SSEWSPLMEV
+735 SSEWSPLVEV

-777 KVVEPSTLSLPK
+777 TVVEPSTLSLPK
-789 AGMLN
+789 AGIAS
-794 QSLTVH
+794 QSLTIH

-812 GEIQVYQPKG
+812 GEVQVYQPKG
-822 KSWATKAIPRGIE
+822 QSWATKAIPRGVE
-835 FQRLLTLQDGSVAG
+835 FQRLMTLQDGSVAG

-890 SGYAGLLFS
+890 SSYSGLLFS
-899 SGEKAYKKPNQLTG
+899 SGEKAHKKPNQLTG

-931 FASWFKAHLKPSTT
+931 FTSWFKAHLKPSTT

-971 YKKFGD
+971 DTKLGD
-977 SQPEREA
+977 GQPEREA
-984 LFTSSKTLIQDE
+984 LFTGSKTLIQDE

-1015 KLNTS
+1015 QLNTS

-1042 KNLVKRLYDRQVSLF
+1042 KNLVKRLYDRQVALL
-1057 GTDDSVAETLKVML
+1057 GAEDSVAETLKMML

-1102 QKTKA
+1102 QKTTA
-1107 GDTSTESLAQLTEN
+1107 GDTSTDSLAQLTET
-1121 LTALETKRQESSI
+1121 LTDLETKRQESSI

-1216 NLAENPL
+1216 NLAENPFE
-1223 SILFTAGITG
+1223 SLFTAGITG

-1283 YALVSASV
+1283 YAMASASL
-1291 TATDKVEYSVE
+1291 TATDKVEYNVE

-1317 QRILRGLLSGSMT
+1317 QRVLRGLLSGSMT

-1366 VTNPDYTD
+1366 VTNPDYKDT
-1374 SGLKTGYGFSLSIP
+1374 GLKTGYGFSLSIP

-1393 GNLFKHE
+1393 GNVFKHE
-1400 VSAETKFSSKGGYSH
+1400 VSAETKFSSTGGYSH

-1442 QGYDQPELLRNS
+1442 QGYDQPELLRNN

-1467 SIGTLGYTLKNN
+1467 SAGTLGYTLKKN
-1479 WDRGVVKLYP
+1479 WDRGGVQLYP

-1496 RDGFKFEYTEK
+1496 RDGFKFEYTEE

-1525 ELSKVKELLER
+1525 GLFKVKELLER
-1536 VPALKA
+1536 VPALKV
-1542 QLEKLTSFTTPANRD
+1542 QLEKLTSFTTPENRD
-1557 AFATKLARLEVS
+1557 ALATKLARLEGS

-1582 LAAFTSPDDKKRFEK
+1582 LAAFTSPDDKKQFEK

-1607 NLSHDIQELK
+1607 HLSRDIQELK
-1617 AHLSSN
+1617 AHLGSN

-1683 YKTSGGLNAVLL
+1683 YKTSGGLNALLL

-1715 YSDTESYWYK
+1715 YSDTERYWYK
-1725 LKDQFKELANY
+1725 LKDQFKALANY
-1736 QNSDVTPEEFST
+1736 QNADVTPEEFSA

-1760 IERGLGFDDG
+1760 MERGLGFDEG

-1787 MLKPDL
+1787 LLKPDL
-1793 GAYSQAYAEAYQVQY
+1793 GAYSQAYAEAYQAQY
-1808 ATQHNVT
+1808 AAQHNVS
-1815 PEQALIALKEIA
+1815 PEQALIALKEVA
-1827 KDEIDSEVI
+1827 KDELDSEVI
-1836 RNLFEDRAE
+1836 EDRAE
-1845 LVKQYLQ
+1845 VVKQYLQ

-1859 SIRTLDST
+1859 SIRALDST

-1874 PVFTYSGSRLTQTG
+1874 PVFTYSGSRLTQTE

-1909 LLTLSNRFGTPDAVS
+1909 LLTLSNRFGTPDAIS
-1924 SSQGAEASVKSLL
+1924 NSQGAEASVKSLL
-1937 ADLYAQN
+1937 ADLYANN

-1956 ARFSLATKEGAS
+1956 AQFNRSTKEGAS

-1981 LFNLNGSGETGTADE
+1981 LFHLSGSGETGTADE
-1996 FAALRSQLENSI
+1996 FAALRLQLENSI
-2008 NADALAN
+2008 QADALAK

-2027 VEELVTSDI
+2027 TEELVTSDF

-2047 NSQTINLWN
+2047 NSQTINVWN

-2068 QKIVRLSKE
+2068 QKIVRLSKA
-2077 QIRKVVR
+2077 QIRQVVR
-2084 ADSERVLQSMS
+2084 ADSERVLQAMS

-2105 EAALSQGDIESLQAL
+2105 ETALSQGDIESLQAL

-2125 SLKRQTGASSER
+2125 SLRRQTGVSSER
-2137 YRGLAILG
+2137 YRGLAIVG
-2145 LTEAYARGDLISS
+2145 LMEAYARGDVISS

-2180 LAALRNT
+2180 LAALRKT
-2187 VNNPVEFA
+2187 VNNPVDFA

-2202 RLRAGYTESADVSQ
+2202 RLRAGYAESANVSQ
-2216 MNGAQLVEKLV
+2216 LNGAQLVEKLV

-2250 VNAKLHFAPQSIYVG
+2250 VNAQLHFAPQSMYVG
-2265 NTETQGKCAGLG
+2265 NTDTQGKCAGLG
-2277 QAYLYALSQGND
+2277 QAYLYALSQGDD
-2289 AGLKNTFLDGVFTH
+2289 AGFKNTFLDGVFTH
-2303 SEIVRNSATDG
+2303 SDIVRNSATDG

-2323 TLVFTQALDQLQT
+2323 TLAFTQALDQLQT

-2343 SILVG
+2343 RLLVG
-2348 EGKHSLTQVINRLG
+2348 EGKQSLTQVIHRLG

-2396 PNFADVVVS
+2396 PNFADVVVT
-2405 SQNSVNSAEALGKI
+2405 SQNSVNSADALGKI

-2442 KSGNGELQ
+2442 KAGNGELQ
-2450 FDLYRFESNQAES
+2450 FELYRFEPHQADS

-2469 LKTLLSDGNYLTEY
+2469 LKTLLSEGHYLTEY
-2483 QRLMQMADIDLAGFK
+2483 QRLRQMADIDLAGLK

-2508 ASIDGRRISADMDL
+2508 ASIDGRRLSADIDL

-2571 QAGLDVDVARKV
+2571 QAGLDVDVARNV
-2583 LQLVDSN
+2583 LQLVDSH
-2590 VNSSLEVQLNTWTK
+2590 VNSSLEIQLDTWSK

-2614 ALPSNLVN
+2614 AIPSHLAN
-2622 DSDNVGEMFGYLG
+2622 DSANVQDMFGYLG
-2635 QESEVAKWR
+2635 HESEVAKWR
-2644 ANNRQ
+2644 AYNRQ
-2649 QLVTVE
+2649 QLLTAE

-2662 EVSAVL
+2662 ELSAVL

-2682 IQLLA
+2682 MPLLA
-2687 QLDTSGTATVQFDS
+2687 QLETGGTVAVQFDP
-2701 TRFAYVLSKI
+2701 TRFAYVLSQI
-2711 PTQPELE
+2711 PAQPELE
-2718 KIASLVKKQLEINGG
+2718 KIASLVKKQLEMHGG
-2733 DVSKLLGD
+2733 DASQLLGD
-2741 GIVSDAPAAQFVET
+2741 GVASDAPAAQFVET

-2770 QAVNLLGDK
+2770 QAVDLLGDK

-2814 DLDSF
+2814 DLESF
-2819 KAIKAANSGLSE
+2819 KALKAAHSGLSE

-2862 TDTDARQFLRNNN
+2862 SETDARQFLRDNN

-2881 SGVISVN
+2881 AGVISVN

-2894 FILSCDGMDRVRL
+2894 FIHSCDGMDRVRL
-2907 ASAMVKL
+2907 AAAMVKL

-2952 LGAVDNF
+2952 LGTVDNF

-2987 GLTMTELVGGIA
+2987 GLTMTELVGGVA

-3042 ITFAS
+3042 VTFAS

-3177 ADSLHTTL
+3177 ADSLHATL

-3212 RDNKVAHGTFT
+3212 RDNKVAHGTFK

-3244 VSNHLANGDTVWAE
+3244 VSNHLTNGDTVWAE
-3258 LGDANPSYNAH
+3258 LGNANPDYQAH

-3298 LSAMTEIGAIDG
+3298 LSAMTEIGAVDG
-3310 QDGQDSMLLDAG
+3310 QDGQDSLLLDAG

-3368 RNVNQRVNVNGI
+3368 RNVDQSVNVNGI
-3380 ESYIIKNVGSADI
+3380 ESYIIENVGSADI
-3393 KGTQK
+3393 KGTQQ

-3422 NNGNRVMST
+3422 NHGNRIVST

-3445 ITLEGISGKVAQ
+3445 ITLQGISSKVAQ

-3466 YDDIHIRRNGNN
+3466 YDDIHIRRNGNH

-3526 NAKSLTQVAKT
+3526 HAKSLTQVAKT

-3542 NTATELRY
+3542 NTASDLRY

-3557 NTYTLQQGSGVFV
+3557 NTYTLQQGAGVFV

-3583 EAPLSSLRYGIVDDT
+3583 EAPLSSLHYGIVDDT
-3598 LVVQSTDPQSKLEL
+3598 LVIQSTDPHSQLEL
-3612 QIRDYTNVSKS
+3612 QIRDYANASQS

-3639 QQIVSIKLPEA
+3639 QQIVSIALPEA
-3650 DGDKQGQLTPVDTDA
+3650 GGDKQGRLTPVDTDA

-3673 GAELKHSRIQDT
+3673 GGELKHSQTQDS

-3693 VEDTVTV
+3693 VENTVTV
-3700 DAAKLAEH
+3700 EAAKLAEH
-3708 QQSISLFLPP
+3708 QQSVSLFLPS
-3718 DALAEKLVQVRV
+3718 DALADKLVQVRV

-3739 DKAGVGLTNTPHL
+3739 DKAQVGLANTPHL
-3752 NIKGYFSHVVDVKLT
+3752 NIKGYFSHAVDVKLT
-3767 HNGGQNKVTISP
+3767 HNGGQNNVTISP
-3779 SQYLGDIGNNQL
+3779 SQYLGNIGDNQL

-3796 SELAGLDGNDRY
+3796 SELAGLDGHDHY
-3808 SIPVR
+3808 AIPVR
-3813 SSEKTRWV
+3813 SSDKIRWV

-3835 FGSGVTVNQLAF
+3835 LGSGVTVNQLAF

-3855 VHISGQPTKTVV
+3855 IQISGQPTKTVM
-3867 LQNYVADA
+3867 LQNYVADV

-3920 SEAQGGSKQTLYLS
+3920 SEAQGGSKQTLHLS
-3934 GSVDSYQK
+3934 GPVDGYQQ
-3942 EVQGLDLKLSKGGQ
+3942 EVQGLDLKLSKGDQ
-3956 TLFIR
+3956 TLFVR

-3976 GSNDEVL
+3976 GSHDEVL
-3983 IPTDYHRAEQALF
+3983 IPTDYHQSEQALF

-4001 ERRDWVAYIENG
+4001 ERRDWVAYIQNG

-4034 SDFYTMPEST
+4034 SDFYTMPDST

-4077 YLDGEGY
+4077 YLDDEGY

-4099 EQTIYTQMP
+4099 EQTIYTQTP

-4122 VLKFEGNHTLTVI
+4122 VMKFEGNHTLTVI
-4135 AKGWGEK
+4135 AKGWGGK

-4163 HLNSRVYR
+4163 YLNDRVYS
-4171 SGYQERR
+4171 SGYRERR
-4178 IIEGLASDRQIDS
+4178 ITEGLASDRQIDS

-4221 QTLIEEGLTSLRQ
+4221 QTLIDEGLTSLGQ
-4234 LEQAVS
+4234 LERAVS
-4240 VLKAV
+4240 VLKAA
-4245 NGRLSESFIAA
+4245 NGQLSESFIAA
-4256 YVKAGQSWLYKE
+4256 YVKSGQSWLYKE
-4268 TSISYAVALEN
+4268 TSIAYAVALEN

-4325 DDNAFFMQDRAST
+4325 DDNAFFMQDRVST
-4338 GTLTHYQ
+4338 GTLTHSQ

-4375 EERFDELARRMFQS
+4375 EERFDELARRMYQS

-4401 NWLGNALQGD
+4401 NWLGNALGGD
-4411 FRQKHTFEPSLPK
+4411 FRQKHTFEPSLPN

-4470 DNSQLLRLLDADV
+4470 DNSQLLRLLEANV
-4483 NGEDILAANAHREK
+4483 NGEDILAANAHREQ

-4539 VTRLGA
+4539 VTRLGT
-4545 SPSSSTLAGYEQVIN
+4545 SPSSGTLAGYEQVIN
-4560 PGPVLGS
+4560 PGPVIGS
-4567 GGGSPTPSQIAQ
+4567 GGGSPTPIQIAQ
-4579 GQVDGVV
+4579 GQIDGVV

-4615 MVDGSNQAGEAF
+4615 LVDGSDRAGEAF
-4627 SWRGASNP
+4627 AWRAASNEV
-4635 DGEKIYDVTMHAL
+4635 DDNIYDVVMQAPDLTN
-4648 DPNNPDA
+4648 PNTDD
-4655 ESRAAFI
+4655 RAAFI

-4672 SSLTLRTANAVA
+4672 SSLTLRTAHAVA
-4684 DTEEPDTTRSGS
+4684 DADQPDTTRSGS
-4696 YRVEALNA
+4696 YRVEALDA
-4704 KGQWISVSLPLAWSG
+4704 RGQWISVSSPLVWSG
-4719 QQNDMTVAIDTQGVP
+4719 QQDDMTVAIDTRGVP

-4756 DFTTVAIEKESVS
+4756 GFTTVAIERESAAVAS
-4769 IASVALEPGT
+4769 IAVEPPKEGDM
-4779 AKREVTPL
+4779 

-4799 ASFESKDLPKG
+4799 ASFDSKEIPENTLV
-4810 WLIRDVPGWTIA
+4810 RDVPGWTLA
-4822 GGNTASISEGNS
+4822 GYNTAMLREGSYIS
-4834 MSAFDGINYMQI
+4834 AVDGSNFMQI
-4846 SGNDSS
+4846 SWSGSS
-4852 ISQGLNETF
+4852 ISQELSDTF
-4861 DAAADYQLAVDLGNS
+4861 DATADYQLAMDLGNS
-4876 KYGNSVSGFEVR
+4876 QYGNSVSGFEIR
-4888 LWAGGSLLGNAVL
+4888 LWAGDTLLGNAAL
-4901 SASQARESL
+4901 SATQARESL

-4917 LTLNIDGQIHE
+4917 LTLNVDGQVHQ
-4928 QASGQKLKVEVLNTG
+4928 QASGKNLKVEVLNTG
-4943 NEDRDRIYV
+4943 DENRDIVFV
-4952 DNVRLAKLTG
+4952 DNIRLAKLTG
-4962 AMAIF
+4962 AMATF
-4967 GDEPGST
+4967 GDDPGSI